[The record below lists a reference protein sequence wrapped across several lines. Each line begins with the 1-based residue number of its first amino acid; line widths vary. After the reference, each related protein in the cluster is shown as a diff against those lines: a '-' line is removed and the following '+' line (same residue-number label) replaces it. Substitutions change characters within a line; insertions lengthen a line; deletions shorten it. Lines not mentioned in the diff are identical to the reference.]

1 MAKFTKWLL
10 DHKVAVVCVVV
21 LLMALSVVGTI
32 MTDKESDVLSYL
44 DPESDTS
51 IGKQMLSSQYGIV
64 GDTTIGISY
73 LPPEDIQR
81 IVTFVDGTY
90 ADGAYDEW
98 DEATDGPV
106 PSQNKAFDVE
116 VDGKALLAR
125 NVVWIGSFD
134 DLGELQSI
142 MSDPIISNLIGNATG
157 VNKDDLQNS
166 LIALDEKLN
175 DKFVKETTIGEDTY
189 QTHILNIYFTQSGSD
204 DHVIEALDALEE
216 EIRRILQQRIDDG
229 TITAIDDPAQGY
241 FFSGMAQNARILVDS
256 SLNDMPKFVIAAVVV
271 VFIIL
276 LLSSHSYLEP
286 LIFLATLGIS
296 ILLNMGTNVI
306 AGNPIGTISTITSSC
321 ATILQLAVAMDYSIF
336 LSHSFQ
342 EELRTLK
349 NPKIAMMHAM
359 PKTLKSILASA
370 LTTVGGFVA
379 LFFMNYG
386 IGYDLGFVLA
396 KGVIL
401 SLLAVIFIQPILLIW
416 TKKLIDKTHH
426 EWIITPRL
434 NFVGRTITNKWVSV
448 IVIVLCVAIAVP
460 SAYFQGLVPLNYI
473 TFTNETPDEEKG
485 LAQKEVEGTN
495 NQLILVIPYQYDG
508 YGNIDLSLH
517 YDFIE
522 KIEQIGNGD
531 AAAPSGGF
539 VEGSYVREDANKFN
553 PVSDVF
559 TLASLFDS
567 NIMKVVTNPQIISL
581 VSGSGIDLEAQLTS
595 QLLSSFI
602 SDIYNDSDDAQHYM
616 LYTINL
622 EGDPEDI
629 ESYNTMLRIRDIA
642 NEMFGTDAAG
652 KHVYVTGLAQGAY
665 DLFTVTPEDFT
676 LVNILSAVIVFLV
689 LLLTFRRP
697 IMSVVL
703 LLVIEAGIF
712 ANLTLAYLIGDK
724 INFMAYLIV
733 SAIELGATVDYAI
746 LFSSKYFEEKENCTG
761 VVAVKNAVHRAAPSV
776 ITSASILI
784 FTCVAVTLLTTNP
797 IVGQITR
804 LIAIGTCFSLILVFT
819 LLPSILNIKERTARW
834 YSIKKGKGDPDE
846 GKDNVPIYEKK
857 RLAKLEAKKLAMA
870 TVGEEGVSTI
880 PDDAVD
886 GVKGSD
892 ILIDRDAPADEDKPQ
907 SGSPVSDA
915 DPTDEAMTTIEDD
928 KK

>member
-1 MAKFTKWLL
+1 MASFTKWLL
-10 DHKVAVVCVVV
+10 DHKVAVICVLV

-32 MTDKESDVLSYL
+32 LTDKESDVLSYL

-51 IGKQMLSSQYGIV
+51 IGKQMLNEQYGIV

-73 LPPEDIQR
+73 LSREDIQR
-81 IVTFVDGTY
+81 IVTFVDGT
-90 ADGAYDEW
+90 APDGAYDGLPS
-98 DEATDGPV
+98 TQV
-106 PSQNKAFDVE
+106 PTQAPEFMVQIEDRTI
-116 VDGKALLAR
+116 LAR

-134 DLGELQSI
+134 DLQEDG
-142 MSDPIISNLIGNATG
+142 
-157 VNKDDLQNS
+157 DLQTLLSMGYINS
-166 LIALDEKLN
+166 DIQADLDDMRAKFQE
-175 DKFVKETTIGEDTY
+175 KFVKETDGETTY
-189 QTHILNIYFTQSGSD
+189 ILNIYFSQSGSNNA
-204 DHVIEALDALEE
+204 VINALDALEA
-216 EIRRILQQRIDDG
+216 EIQRILTERIEDG
-229 TITAIDDPAQGY
+229 TITQIDDASQGY
-241 FFSGMAQNARILVDS
+241 YFSGMAQNARILVDS
-256 SLNDMPKFVIAAVVV
+256 SLNDMPKFVIAAVLV
-271 VFIIL
+271 VFVIL

-286 LIFLATLGIS
+286 FIFLATLGIS

-321 ATILQLAVAMDYSIF
+321 AVILQLAVAMDYSIF

-342 EELRTLK
+342 EELRSLK
-349 NPKIAMMHAM
+349 DPKIALMHAM

-401 SLLAVIFIQPILLIW
+401 SLLAVIFIQPILLIL

-426 EWIITPRL
+426 NWIVTPRL
-434 NFVGRTITNKWVSV
+434 NFVGKTITNKWVSV
-448 IVIVLCVAIAVP
+448 IVIVLCVAIAIP

-473 TFTNETPDEEKG
+473 TFTNETPEEEKC
-485 LAQKEVEGTN
+485 LAQREVEGTN

-508 YGNIDLSLH
+508 YGHIDLTKH
-517 YDFIE
+517 YEFID
-522 KIEQIGNGD
+522 KIQQIGVTD
-531 AAAPSGGF
+531 ETAPSTDF
-539 VEGSYVREDANKFN
+539 VEGTYVREDGNKYN

-559 TLASLFDS
+559 TLASIVGQNLLDLLQDEEFNSTADGILPFLGSDSTLKEQLNGQLF
-567 NIMKVVTNPQIISL
+567 
-581 VSGSGIDLEAQLTS
+581 G
-595 QLLSSFI
+595 SFI
-602 SDIYNDSDDAQHYM
+602 SNVDDESEGSVHYM

-629 ESYNTMLRIRDIA
+629 ESYNTMHRIRDIA

-652 KHVYVTGLAQGAY
+652 NHVYVTGLAQGAY
-665 DLFTVTPEDFT
+665 DLFTVTPDDFT

-746 LFSSKYFEEKENCTG
+746 LFSSKYFEEKETCTG
-761 VVAVKNAVHRAAPSV
+761 VVAVKNAVHRSAPSV

-819 LLPSILNIKERTARW
+819 LLPSILNIKERVSRW

-857 RLAKLEAKKLAMA
+857 RQAKLGAKKLAMA
-870 TVGEEGVSTI
+870 SVGADGDSVMI
-880 PDDAVD
+880 DADAGD
-886 GVKGSD
+886 GVKASEM
-892 ILIDRDAPADEDKPQ
+892 LIDRGNAEDAEVKTDAADETQQP
-907 SGSPVSDA
+907 SD
-915 DPTDEAMTTIEDD
+915 DEQKSSENEAMTTKDD
-928 KK
+928 D

>member
-1 MAKFTKWLL
+1 MASFTKWLL
-10 DHKVAVVCVVV
+10 DHKVAVICVLV

-32 MTDKESDVLSYL
+32 LTDKESDVLSYL

-51 IGKQMLSSQYGIV
+51 IGKQMLNEQYGIV

-73 LPPEDIQR
+73 LSREDIQR
-81 IVTFVDGTY
+81 IVTFVDGT
-90 ADGAYDEW
+90 ASDGAYVGW
-98 DEATDGPV
+98 DPKDV
-106 PSQNKAFDVE
+106 PKQSSAFKRTIED
-116 VDGKALLAR
+116 KPLLSR

-134 DLGELQSI
+134 DLDALQFGFDTFYDFNSSSI
-142 MSDPIISNLIGNATG
+142 PVAKPDLDMSLET
-157 VNKDDLQNS
+157 LQQR
-166 LIALDEKLN
+166 LQ
-175 DKFVKETTIGEDTY
+175 DKFVKETDGETTY
-189 QTHILNIYFTQSGSD
+189 ILNIYFSQSGSNNA
-204 DHVIEALDALEE
+204 VINALDALEK
-216 EIRRILQQRIDDG
+216 EIQRILNERIEDG
-229 TITAIDDPAQGY
+229 TITQIDDASQGY
-241 FFSGMAQNARILVDS
+241 YFSGMAQNARILVDS
-256 SLNDMPKFVIAAVVV
+256 SLNDMPKFVIAAVLV
-271 VFIIL
+271 VFVIL

-286 LIFLATLGIS
+286 FIFLATLGIS

-321 ATILQLAVAMDYSIF
+321 AVILQLAVAMDYSIF

-349 NPKIAMMHAM
+349 DPKIALMHAM

-401 SLLAVIFIQPILLIW
+401 SLLAVIFIQPILLIL

-426 EWIITPRL
+426 NWIVTPRL
-434 NFVGRTITNKWVSV
+434 NFVGKTITNKWVSV

-473 TFTNETPDEEKG
+473 TFTNETPEEEKS
-485 LAQKEVEGTN
+485 LAQREVEGTN

-508 YGNIDLSLH
+508 YGNIDLSKH
-517 YDFIE
+517 YEFID
-522 KIEQIGNGD
+522 KIQQVGVTDET
-531 AAAPSGGF
+531 APSTDF
-539 VEGSYVREDANKFN
+539 VEGDYVREDGNKFN

-567 NIMKVVTNPQIISL
+567 NLMTAVQNQNFL
-581 VSGSGIDLEAQLTS
+581 DFAGILMDVEAQLKA
-595 QLLSSFI
+595 QLFGSFI
-602 SDIYNDSDDAQHYM
+602 SNVDDETEGSVHYM

-642 NEMFGTDAAG
+642 NEMFDTDTAG
-652 KHVYVTGLAQGAY
+652 KHVYITGLAQGAY
-665 DLFTVTPEDFT
+665 DLFTVTPDDFT
-676 LVNILSAVIVFLV
+676 LVNVLSAVIVFLV

-761 VVAVKNAVHRAAPSV
+761 VVAVKNAVHRSAPSV

-819 LLPSILNIKERTARW
+819 LLPSILNIKERVSRW

-857 RLAKLEAKKLAMA
+857 RQAKLEAKKLAMA
-870 TVGEEGVSTI
+870 SVGADGDSVMI
-880 PDDAVD
+880 DAD
-886 GVKGSD
+886 GKGVKASD
-892 ILIDRDAPADEDKPQ
+892 VLIDKGDEPGPAETGDCFKADVKVADDK
-907 SGSPVSDA
+907 A
-915 DPTDEAMTTIEDD
+915 DGEVMTTSDDD

>member
-1 MAKFTKWLL
+1 MASFTKWLL
-10 DHKVAVVCVVV
+10 DHKVAVICVLV

-32 MTDKESDVLSYL
+32 LTDKESDVLSYL

-51 IGKQMLSSQYGIV
+51 IGKQMLNEQYGIV

-73 LPPEDIQR
+73 LSREDIQR
-81 IVTFVDGTY
+81 IVTFVDGT
-90 ADGAYDEW
+90 ASDGAYDGM
-98 DEATDGPV
+98 DENDIPTQ
-106 PSQNKAFDVE
+106 SSAFKRTIED
-116 VDGKALLAR
+116 KPLLSR

-134 DLGELQSI
+134 DLQEDG
-142 MSDPIISNLIGNATG
+142 
-157 VNKDDLQNS
+157 DLQLLLS
-166 LIALDEKLN
+166 FGGVIDVVQSDLDAMRAKFQ
-175 DKFVKETTIGEDTY
+175 DKFVKETDGETTY
-189 QTHILNIYFTQSGSD
+189 ILNIYFSQSGSNNA
-204 DHVIEALDALEE
+204 VIEALDALEK
-216 EIRRILQQRIDDG
+216 EIQRILNERIEDG
-229 TITAIDDPAQGY
+229 TITQIDDASQGY
-241 FFSGMAQNARILVDS
+241 YFSGMAQNARILVDS
-256 SLNDMPKFVIAAVVV
+256 SLNDMPKFVIAAVLV
-271 VFIIL
+271 VFVIL

-286 LIFLATLGIS
+286 FIFLATLGIS

-321 ATILQLAVAMDYSIF
+321 AVILQLAVAMDYSIF

-349 NPKIAMMHAM
+349 DPKIALMHAM

-401 SLLAVIFIQPILLIW
+401 SLLAVIFIQPILLIL

-426 EWIITPRL
+426 NWIVTPRL
-434 NFVGRTITNKWVSV
+434 NFVGKTITNKWVSV

-473 TFTNETPDEEKG
+473 TFTNETPEEEKS
-485 LAQKEVEGTN
+485 LAQREVEGTN

-508 YGNIDLSLH
+508 YGNIDLSKH
-517 YDFIE
+517 YEFID
-522 KIEQIGNGD
+522 KIQQVGVTDET
-531 AAAPSGGF
+531 APSADF
-539 VEGSYVREDANKFN
+539 VEGDYVREDGNKFN

-559 TLASLFDS
+559 TLASIVGPDLLDTLQDSGLNALADSWFKLNQNDTTLKEQLNGQLF
-567 NIMKVVTNPQIISL
+567 
-581 VSGSGIDLEAQLTS
+581 G
-595 QLLSSFI
+595 SFI
-602 SDIYNDSDDAQHYM
+602 SNVNDETEGSVHYM

-642 NEMFGTDAAG
+642 NEMFDTDTAG
-652 KHVYVTGLAQGAY
+652 KHVYITGLAQGAY
-665 DLFTVTPEDFT
+665 DLFTVTPDDFT

-761 VVAVKNAVHRAAPSV
+761 VVAVKNAVHRSAPSV

-819 LLPSILNIKERTARW
+819 LLPSILNLKERVSRW

-857 RLAKLEAKKLAMA
+857 RQAKLEAKKLAMA
-870 TVGEEGVSTI
+870 SVGADGDSVMI
-880 PDDAVD
+880 DADAGD
-886 GVKGSD
+886 GVKASD
-892 ILIDRDAPADEDKPQ
+892 VLIDRGDEPKPAETGD
-907 SGSPVSDA
+907 GGDA
-915 DPTDEAMTTIEDD
+915 DDKAADDKVDDEVMTTSDDD

>member
-1 MAKFTKWLL
+1 MASFTKWLL
-10 DHKVAVVCVVV
+10 DHKVAVICVLV

-32 MTDKESDVLSYL
+32 LTDKESDVLSYL

-51 IGKQMLSSQYGIV
+51 IGKQMLNEQYGIV

-73 LPPEDIQR
+73 LSREDIQR
-81 IVTFVDGTY
+81 IVTFVDGT
-90 ADGAYDEW
+90 ASDNAYVGW
-98 DEATDGPV
+98 DPKDV
-106 PSQNKAFDVE
+106 PKQSSAFKRTIED
-116 VDGKALLAR
+116 KPLLSR

-134 DLGELQSI
+134 DLDALQGGFDTFYFIYGSSSI
-142 MSDPIISNLIGNATG
+142 PVAQPDLNMSLET
-157 VNKDDLQNS
+157 LQQR
-166 LIALDEKLN
+166 LQ
-175 DKFVKETTIGEDTY
+175 DKFVKETDGETTY
-189 QTHILNIYFTQSGSD
+189 ILNIYFSQSGSNNA
-204 DHVIEALDALEE
+204 VIEALDALEK
-216 EIRRILQQRIDDG
+216 EIQRILNERIEDG
-229 TITAIDDPAQGY
+229 TITQIDDASQGY
-241 FFSGMAQNARILVDS
+241 YFSGMAQNARILVDS
-256 SLNDMPKFVIAAVVV
+256 SLNDMPKFVIAAVLV
-271 VFIIL
+271 VFVIL

-286 LIFLATLGIS
+286 FIFLATLGIS

-321 ATILQLAVAMDYSIF
+321 AVILQLAVAMDYSIF

-349 NPKIAMMHAM
+349 DPKIALMHAM

-401 SLLAVIFIQPILLIW
+401 SLLAVIFIQPILLIL

-426 EWIITPRL
+426 NWIVTPRL
-434 NFVGRTITNKWVSV
+434 NFVGKTITNKWVSV

-473 TFTNETPDEEKG
+473 TFTNETPEEEKS
-485 LAQKEVEGTN
+485 LAQREVEGTN

-508 YGNIDLSLH
+508 YGNIDLSKH
-517 YDFIE
+517 YEFID
-522 KIEQIGNGD
+522 KIQQVGVTDET
-531 AAAPSGGF
+531 APSNDF
-539 VEGSYVREDANKFN
+539 VEGDYVREDGNKFN

-567 NIMKVVTNPQIISL
+567 NLMTAVQNQKFLDFAGALMDV
-581 VSGSGIDLEAQLTS
+581 EAQLKA
-595 QLLSSFI
+595 QLFGSFI
-602 SDIYNDSDDAQHYM
+602 SNVDDETEGSVHYM

-642 NEMFGTDAAG
+642 NEMFDTDAAG

-665 DLFTVTPEDFT
+665 DLFTVTPDDFT

-761 VVAVKNAVHRAAPSV
+761 VVAVKNAVHRSAPSV

-819 LLPSILNIKERTARW
+819 LLPSILNIKERVSRW

-857 RLAKLEAKKLAMA
+857 RQAKLEAKKLAMA
-870 TVGEEGVSTI
+870 SVGADGDSVMI
-880 PDDAVD
+880 DADAGD
-886 GVKGSD
+886 GVKASD
-892 ILIDRDAPADEDKPQ
+892 VLIDRGDEPKPAETGD
-907 SGSPVSDA
+907 GGDA
-915 DPTDEAMTTIEDD
+915 DAKAADDKADDEVMTTSDDD

>member
-1 MAKFTKWLL
+1 MASFTKWLL
-10 DHKVAVVCVVV
+10 DHKVAVICVLV

-32 MTDKESDVLSYL
+32 LTDKESDVLSYL

-51 IGKQMLSSQYGIV
+51 IGKQMLNEQYGIV

-73 LPPEDIQR
+73 LSREDIQR
-81 IVTFVDGTY
+81 IVTFVDGT
-90 ADGAYDEW
+90 ASDGAYDGM
-98 DEATDGPV
+98 DENDIPTQ
-106 PSQNKAFDVE
+106 SRAFSKTVE
-116 VDGKALLAR
+116 GKPLLSR

-134 DLGELQSI
+134 DLQEDG
-142 MSDPIISNLIGNATG
+142 
-157 VNKDDLQNS
+157 DLQ
-166 LIALDEKLN
+166 LLLGIGGVLDVVQSDLDAMRAKFQ
-175 DKFVKETTIGEDTY
+175 DKFVKETNGETTY
-189 QTHILNIYFTQSGSD
+189 ILNIYFSQSGSNNA
-204 DHVIEALDALEE
+204 VIEALDALEK
-216 EIRRILQQRIDDG
+216 EIQRILNERIEDG
-229 TITAIDDPAQGY
+229 TITQIDDASQGY
-241 FFSGMAQNARILVDS
+241 YFSGMAQNARILVDS
-256 SLNDMPKFVIAAVVV
+256 SLNDMPKFVIAAVLV
-271 VFIIL
+271 VFVIL

-286 LIFLATLGIS
+286 FIFLATLGIS

-321 ATILQLAVAMDYSIF
+321 AVILQLAVAMDYSIF

-349 NPKIAMMHAM
+349 DPKIALMHAM

-401 SLLAVIFIQPILLIW
+401 SLLAVIFIQPILLIL

-426 EWIITPRL
+426 NWIVTPRL
-434 NFVGRTITNKWVSV
+434 NFVGKTITNKWVSV

-473 TFTNETPDEEKG
+473 TFTNETPEEEKS
-485 LAQKEVEGTN
+485 LAQREVEGTN

-508 YGNIDLSLH
+508 YGNIDLSKH
-517 YDFIE
+517 YEFID
-522 KIEQIGNGD
+522 KIQQVGVTDET
-531 AAAPSGGF
+531 APSTDF
-539 VEGSYVREDANKFN
+539 VEGDYVREDGNKFN

-559 TLASLFDS
+559 TLASIVGPDLLDALQDSELNALADSWFKFNHNDTTLKEQLNGQLF
-567 NIMKVVTNPQIISL
+567 
-581 VSGSGIDLEAQLTS
+581 G
-595 QLLSSFI
+595 SFI
-602 SDIYNDSDDAQHYM
+602 SNVDDETEGSVHYM

-642 NEMFGTDAAG
+642 SGMFDTDAAG

-665 DLFTVTPEDFT
+665 DLFTVTPDDFT

-761 VVAVKNAVHRAAPSV
+761 VVAVKNAVHRSAPSV

-819 LLPSILNIKERTARW
+819 LLPSILNIKERVSRW

-857 RLAKLEAKKLAMA
+857 RQAKLEAKKLAMA
-870 TVGEEGVSTI
+870 SVGADGDSVMI
-880 PDDAVD
+880 DADAGD
-886 GVKGSD
+886 GVKASD
-892 ILIDRDAPADEDKPQ
+892 VLIDRGDEPKPAETGD
-907 SGSPVSDA
+907 GGDA
-915 DPTDEAMTTIEDD
+915 DDKAADDKADDEVMTTSDDD

>member
-1 MAKFTKWLL
+1 MASFTKWLL
-10 DHKVAVVCVVV
+10 DHKVAVICVLV

-32 MTDKESDVLSYL
+32 LTDKESDVLSYL

-51 IGKQMLSSQYGIV
+51 IGKQMLNEQYGIV

-73 LPPEDIQR
+73 LSREDIQR
-81 IVTFVDGTY
+81 IVTFVDGT
-90 ADGAYDEW
+90 ASDGAYDGM
-98 DEATDGPV
+98 DENDIPTQ
-106 PSQNKAFDVE
+106 SRAFSKIVE
-116 VDGKALLAR
+116 GKPLLSR

-134 DLGELQSI
+134 DLQEDG
-142 MSDPIISNLIGNATG
+142 
-157 VNKDDLQNS
+157 DLQ
-166 LIALDEKLN
+166 LLLGIGGVLDVVQSDLDAMRAKFQ
-175 DKFVKETTIGEDTY
+175 DKFVKETDGETTY
-189 QTHILNIYFTQSGSD
+189 ILNIYFSQSGSNNA
-204 DHVIEALDALEE
+204 VIEALDALEK
-216 EIRRILQQRIDDG
+216 EIQRILNERIEDG
-229 TITAIDDPAQGY
+229 TITQIDDASQGY
-241 FFSGMAQNARILVDS
+241 YFSGMAQNARILVDS
-256 SLNDMPKFVIAAVVV
+256 SLNDMPKFVIAAVLV
-271 VFIIL
+271 VFVIL

-286 LIFLATLGIS
+286 FIFLATLGIS

-321 ATILQLAVAMDYSIF
+321 AVILQLAVAMDYSIF

-349 NPKIAMMHAM
+349 DPKIALMHAM

-401 SLLAVIFIQPILLIW
+401 SLLAVIFIQPILLVL

-426 EWIITPRL
+426 NWIVTPRL
-434 NFVGRTITNKWVSV
+434 NFVGKTITNKWVSV

-473 TFTNETPDEEKG
+473 TFTNETPEEEKS
-485 LAQKEVEGTN
+485 LAQREVEGTN

-508 YGNIDLSLH
+508 YGNIDLSKH
-517 YDFIE
+517 YEFID
-522 KIEQIGNGD
+522 KIQQVGVTDET
-531 AAAPSGGF
+531 APSTDF
-539 VEGSYVREDANKFN
+539 VEGDYVREDGNKFN

-559 TLASLFDS
+559 TLASIVGPDLLDALQDSGLNDLADSWFQFNHNDTTLKEQLNGQLF
-567 NIMKVVTNPQIISL
+567 
-581 VSGSGIDLEAQLTS
+581 G
-595 QLLSSFI
+595 SFI
-602 SDIYNDSDDAQHYM
+602 SNVDDETEGSVHYM

-642 NEMFGTDAAG
+642 NEMFDVDAAG

-665 DLFTVTPEDFT
+665 DLFTVTPDDFT

-761 VVAVKNAVHRAAPSV
+761 VVAVKNAVHRSAPSV

-819 LLPSILNIKERTARW
+819 LLPSILNIKERVSRW

-857 RLAKLEAKKLAMA
+857 RQAKLEAKKLAMA
-870 TVGEEGVSTI
+870 SVGADGDSVMI
-880 PDDAVD
+880 DADAGD
-886 GVKGSD
+886 GVKASD
-892 ILIDRDAPADEDKPQ
+892 VLIDRGDEPKPAETGD
-907 SGSPVSDA
+907 GGDA
-915 DPTDEAMTTIEDD
+915 DDKAADDKADDEVMTTSDDD

>member
-1 MAKFTKWLL
+1 MASFTKWLL
-10 DHKVAVVCVVV
+10 DHKVAVICVLV

-32 MTDKESDVLSYL
+32 LTDKESDVLSYL

-51 IGKQMLSSQYGIV
+51 IGKQMLNEQYGIV

-73 LPPEDIQR
+73 LSREDIQR
-81 IVTFVDGTY
+81 IVTFVDGT
-90 ADGAYDEW
+90 ASDGAYVGW
-98 DEATDGPV
+98 DPKDV
-106 PSQNKAFDVE
+106 PKQSSAFSKMIE
-116 VDGKALLAR
+116 GKPLLSR

-134 DLGELQSI
+134 DLDALQGGFDTFYFFDSTSI
-142 MSDPIISNLIGNATG
+142 PVAKPDLDMSLET
-157 VNKDDLQNS
+157 LQQR
-166 LIALDEKLN
+166 LQ
-175 DKFVKETTIGEDTY
+175 DKFVKETDGETTY
-189 QTHILNIYFTQSGSD
+189 ILNIYFSQSGSNNA
-204 DHVIEALDALEE
+204 VINALDALEK
-216 EIRRILQQRIDDG
+216 EIQRILNERIEDG
-229 TITAIDDPAQGY
+229 TITQIDDASQGY
-241 FFSGMAQNARILVDS
+241 YFSGMAQNARILVDS
-256 SLNDMPKFVIAAVVV
+256 SLNDMPKFVIAAVLV
-271 VFIIL
+271 VFVIL

-286 LIFLATLGIS
+286 FIFLATLGIS

-321 ATILQLAVAMDYSIF
+321 AVILQLAVAMDYSIF

-349 NPKIAMMHAM
+349 DPKIALMHAM

-401 SLLAVIFIQPILLIW
+401 SLLAVIFIQPILLIL

-426 EWIITPRL
+426 NWIVTPRL
-434 NFVGRTITNKWVSV
+434 NFVGKTITNKWVSV

-473 TFTNETPDEEKG
+473 TFTNETPEEEKS
-485 LAQKEVEGTN
+485 LAQREVEGTN

-508 YGNIDLSLH
+508 YGHIDLSKH
-517 YDFIE
+517 YEFID
-522 KIEQIGNGD
+522 KIQQVGVTDET
-531 AAAPSGGF
+531 APSTDF
-539 VEGSYVREDANKFN
+539 VEGDYVREDGNKFN

-567 NIMKVVTNPQIISL
+567 NLMTAVQNQKFLDFAGALMDV
-581 VSGSGIDLEAQLTS
+581 EAQLKA
-595 QLLSSFI
+595 QLFGSFI
-602 SDIYNDSDDAQHYM
+602 SNVNDETEGSVHYM

-642 NEMFGTDAAG
+642 SGMFDTDAAG

-665 DLFTVTPEDFT
+665 DLFTVTPDDFT

-761 VVAVKNAVHRAAPSV
+761 VVAVKNAVHRSAPSV

-819 LLPSILNIKERTARW
+819 LLPSILNIKERVARW

-857 RLAKLEAKKLAMA
+857 RQAKLEAKKLAMA
-870 TVGEEGVSTI
+870 SVGADGDSVMI
-880 PDDAVD
+880 DADAGD
-886 GVKGSD
+886 GVKASD
-892 ILIDRDAPADEDKPQ
+892 VLIDRGDEPKPAETGDSGNADDKAADDKADDE
-907 SGSPVSDA
+907 V
-915 DPTDEAMTTIEDD
+915 MTTSDDD

>member
-1 MAKFTKWLL
+1 MASFTKWLL
-10 DHKVAVVCVVV
+10 DHKVAVICVLV

-32 MTDKESDVLSYL
+32 LTDKESDVLSYL

-51 IGKQMLSSQYGIV
+51 IGKQMLNEQYGIV

-73 LPPEDIQR
+73 LSREDIQR
-81 IVTFVDGTY
+81 IVTFVDGT
-90 ADGAYDEW
+90 ASDGAYDGM
-98 DEATDGPV
+98 DENDIPTQ
-106 PSQNKAFDVE
+106 SRAFSKTVE
-116 VDGKALLAR
+116 GKPLLSR

-134 DLGELQSI
+134 DLQEDG
-142 MSDPIISNLIGNATG
+142 
-157 VNKDDLQNS
+157 DLQT
-166 LIALDEKLN
+166 LLGIGGVLDVVQSDLDAMRAKFQ
-175 DKFVKETTIGEDTY
+175 DKFVKETDGETTY
-189 QTHILNIYFTQSGSD
+189 ILNIYFSQSGSNNA
-204 DHVIEALDALEE
+204 VIEALDALEK
-216 EIRRILQQRIDDG
+216 EIQRILNERIEDG
-229 TITAIDDPAQGY
+229 TITQIDDASQGY
-241 FFSGMAQNARILVDS
+241 YFSGMAQNARILVDS
-256 SLNDMPKFVIAAVVV
+256 SLNDMPKFVIAAVLV
-271 VFIIL
+271 VFVIL

-286 LIFLATLGIS
+286 FIFLATLGIS

-321 ATILQLAVAMDYSIF
+321 AVILQLAVAMDYSIF

-349 NPKIAMMHAM
+349 DPKIALMHAM

-401 SLLAVIFIQPILLIW
+401 SLLAVIFIQPILLIL

-426 EWIITPRL
+426 NWIVTPRL
-434 NFVGRTITNKWVSV
+434 NFVGKTITNKWVSV

-473 TFTNETPDEEKG
+473 TFTNETPEEEKS
-485 LAQKEVEGTN
+485 LAQREVEGTN

-508 YGNIDLSLH
+508 YGNIDLSKH
-517 YDFIE
+517 YEFID
-522 KIEQIGNGD
+522 KIQQVGVTDET
-531 AAAPSGGF
+531 APSTDF
-539 VEGSYVREDANKFN
+539 VEGGYVREDGNKFN

-559 TLASLFDS
+559 TLASIVGPDLLDALQDSRLNAAADAWFQFNKNDTTLKEQLNGQLF
-567 NIMKVVTNPQIISL
+567 
-581 VSGSGIDLEAQLTS
+581 G
-595 QLLSSFI
+595 SFI
-602 SDIYNDSDDAQHYM
+602 SNVNDETEGSVHYM

-642 NEMFGTDAAG
+642 NEMFDVDASG
-652 KHVYVTGLAQGAY
+652 NRVYVTGLAQGAY
-665 DLFTVTPEDFT
+665 DLFTVTPDDFT

-761 VVAVKNAVHRAAPSV
+761 VVAVKNAVHRSAPSV

-819 LLPSILNIKERTARW
+819 LLPSILNIKERVSRW

-857 RLAKLEAKKLAMA
+857 RQAKLEAKKLAMA
-870 TVGEEGVSTI
+870 SVGADGDSVMI
-880 PDDAVD
+880 DADAGD
-886 GVKGSD
+886 GVKASD
-892 ILIDRDAPADEDKPQ
+892 VLIDRGDEPKPAETGD
-907 SGSPVSDA
+907 GGDA
-915 DPTDEAMTTIEDD
+915 DDKTADDKADDEVMTTSDDD

>member
-1 MAKFTKWLL
+1 MASFTKWLL
-10 DHKVAVVCVVV
+10 DHKVAVICVLV

-32 MTDKESDVLSYL
+32 LTDKESDVLSYL

-51 IGKQMLSSQYGIV
+51 IGKQMLNEQYGIV

-73 LPPEDIQR
+73 LSREDIQR
-81 IVTFVDGTY
+81 IVTFVDGT
-90 ADGAYDEW
+90 ASDGAYDGM
-98 DEATDGPV
+98 DENDIPTQ
-106 PSQNKAFDVE
+106 SSAFKRTIED
-116 VDGKALLAR
+116 KPLLSR

-134 DLGELQSI
+134 DLQEDG
-142 MSDPIISNLIGNATG
+142 
-157 VNKDDLQNS
+157 DLQ
-166 LIALDEKLN
+166 LLLGIGGVLDVVQPDLDAMRAKFQ
-175 DKFVKETTIGEDTY
+175 DKFVKETDGETTY
-189 QTHILNIYFTQSGSD
+189 ILNIYFSQSGSNNA
-204 DHVIEALDALEE
+204 VIEALDALEK
-216 EIRRILQQRIDDG
+216 EIQRILNERIEDG
-229 TITAIDDPAQGY
+229 TITQIDDASQGY
-241 FFSGMAQNARILVDS
+241 YFSGMAQNARILVDS
-256 SLNDMPKFVIAAVVV
+256 SLNDMPKFVIAAVLV
-271 VFIIL
+271 VFVIL

-286 LIFLATLGIS
+286 FIFLATLGIS

-321 ATILQLAVAMDYSIF
+321 AVILQLAVAMDYSIF

-349 NPKIAMMHAM
+349 DPKIALMHAM

-401 SLLAVIFIQPILLIW
+401 SLLAVIFIQPILLIL

-426 EWIITPRL
+426 NWIITPRL
-434 NFVGRTITNKWVSV
+434 NFVGKTITNKWVSV

-473 TFTNETPDEEKG
+473 TFTNETPEEEKS
-485 LAQKEVEGTN
+485 LAQREVEGTN

-508 YGNIDLSLH
+508 YGNIDLSKH
-517 YDFIE
+517 YEFID
-522 KIEQIGNGD
+522 KIQQVGVTDET
-531 AAAPSGGF
+531 APSTDF
-539 VEGSYVREDANKFN
+539 VEGNYVREDGNKFN

-559 TLASLFDS
+559 TLASIVGQNLLDLLQDEEFNSTADGLLPVLGSDSTLKEQLNGQLF
-567 NIMKVVTNPQIISL
+567 
-581 VSGSGIDLEAQLTS
+581 G
-595 QLLSSFI
+595 SFI
-602 SDIYNDSDDAQHYM
+602 SNVDDESEGSVHYM

-642 NEMFGTDAAG
+642 NEMFDTDAAG
-652 KHVYVTGLAQGAY
+652 NHVYVTGLAQGAY
-665 DLFTVTPEDFT
+665 DLFTVTPDDFT

-761 VVAVKNAVHRAAPSV
+761 VVAVKNAVHRSAPSV

-819 LLPSILNIKERTARW
+819 LLPSILNIKERVSRW

-857 RLAKLEAKKLAMA
+857 RQAKLEAKKLAMA
-870 TVGEEGVSTI
+870 SVGADGDSVMI
-880 PDDAVD
+880 DADAGD
-886 GVKGSD
+886 GVKASEM
-892 ILIDRDAPADEDKPQ
+892 LIDRSDGESADIKTDAADEAQQP
-907 SGSPVSDA
+907 SD
-915 DPTDEAMTTIEDD
+915 DEHKSSDNEAMTTKDD
-928 KK
+928 D

>member
-1 MAKFTKWLL
+1 MASFTKWLL
-10 DHKVAVVCVVV
+10 DHKVAVICVLV

-32 MTDKESDVLSYL
+32 LTDKESDVLSYL

-51 IGKQMLSSQYGIV
+51 IGKQMLNEQYGIV

-73 LPPEDIQR
+73 LSREDIQR
-81 IVTFVDGTY
+81 IVTFVDGT
-90 ADGAYDEW
+90 ASDGAYDGM
-98 DEATDGPV
+98 DENDIPTQ
-106 PSQNKAFDVE
+106 SRAFSKTVE
-116 VDGKALLAR
+116 GKPLLSR

-134 DLGELQSI
+134 DLQEDG
-142 MSDPIISNLIGNATG
+142 
-157 VNKDDLQNS
+157 DLQMLLS
-166 LIALDEKLN
+166 LGGVLDVVQSDLDAMRAKFQ
-175 DKFVKETTIGEDTY
+175 DKFVKETDGETTY
-189 QTHILNIYFTQSGSD
+189 ILNIYFSQSGSNNA
-204 DHVIEALDALEE
+204 VIEALDALEK
-216 EIRRILQQRIDDG
+216 EIQRILNERIEDG
-229 TITAIDDPAQGY
+229 TITQIDDASQGY
-241 FFSGMAQNARILVDS
+241 YFSGMAQNARILVDS
-256 SLNDMPKFVIAAVVV
+256 SLNDMPKFVIAAVLV
-271 VFIIL
+271 VFVIL

-286 LIFLATLGIS
+286 FIFLATLGIS

-321 ATILQLAVAMDYSIF
+321 AVILQLAVAMDYSIF

-349 NPKIAMMHAM
+349 DPKIALMHAM

-401 SLLAVIFIQPILLIW
+401 SLLAVIFIQPILLIL

-426 EWIITPRL
+426 NWIVTPRL
-434 NFVGRTITNKWVSV
+434 NFVGKTITNKWVSV

-473 TFTNETPDEEKG
+473 TFTNETPEEEKS
-485 LAQKEVEGTN
+485 LAQREVEGTN

-508 YGNIDLSLH
+508 YGNIDLSKH
-517 YDFIE
+517 YEFID
-522 KIEQIGNGD
+522 KIQQVGVTDET
-531 AAAPSGGF
+531 APSTDF
-539 VEGSYVREDANKFN
+539 VEGDYVRKDGNKFN

-559 TLASLFDS
+559 TLASIVGPDLLDALQDSELNALADSWFKLNQNDTTLKEQLNGQLF
-567 NIMKVVTNPQIISL
+567 
-581 VSGSGIDLEAQLTS
+581 G
-595 QLLSSFI
+595 SFI
-602 SDIYNDSDDAQHYM
+602 SNVDDETEGSVHYM

-642 NEMFGTDAAG
+642 NEMFDTDTAG
-652 KHVYVTGLAQGAY
+652 KHVYITGLAQGAY
-665 DLFTVTPEDFT
+665 DLFTVTPDDFT

-746 LFSSKYFEEKENCTG
+746 LFSSKYFEEKETCTG
-761 VVAVKNAVHRAAPSV
+761 VVAVKNAVHRSAPSV

-819 LLPSILNIKERTARW
+819 LLPSILNIKERVSRW

-857 RLAKLEAKKLAMA
+857 RQAKLEAKKLAMA
-870 TVGEEGVSTI
+870 SVGADGDSVMI
-880 PDDAVD
+880 DADAGD
-886 GVKGSD
+886 GVKASD
-892 ILIDRDAPADEDKPQ
+892 VLIDRGDEPKPAETGD
-907 SGSPVSDA
+907 GGDA
-915 DPTDEAMTTIEDD
+915 DDKAADDKADDEIMTTSDDD

>member
-1 MAKFTKWLL
+1 MASFTKWLL
-10 DHKVAVVCVVV
+10 DHKVAVICVLV

-32 MTDKESDVLSYL
+32 LTDKESDVLSYL

-51 IGKQMLSSQYGIV
+51 IGKQMLNEQYGIV

-73 LPPEDIQR
+73 LSREDIQR
-81 IVTFVDGTY
+81 IVTFVDGT
-90 ADGAYDEW
+90 APDGAYDGLPS
-98 DEATDGPV
+98 TQV
-106 PSQNKAFDVE
+106 PTQAPEFMVQIEDRTI
-116 VDGKALLAR
+116 LAR

-134 DLGELQSI
+134 DLQEDG
-142 MSDPIISNLIGNATG
+142 
-157 VNKDDLQNS
+157 DLQRLLSMGYINS
-166 LIALDEKLN
+166 DIQADLDDMRAKFQE
-175 DKFVKETTIGEDTY
+175 KFVKETDGETTY
-189 QTHILNIYFTQSGSD
+189 ILNIYFSQSGSNNA
-204 DHVIEALDALEE
+204 VINALDALEA
-216 EIRRILQQRIDDG
+216 EIQRILNERIEDG
-229 TITAIDDPAQGY
+229 TITQIDDASQGY
-241 FFSGMAQNARILVDS
+241 YFSGMAQNARILVDS
-256 SLNDMPKFVIAAVVV
+256 SLNDMPKFVIAAVLV
-271 VFIIL
+271 VFVIL

-286 LIFLATLGIS
+286 FIFLATLGIS

-321 ATILQLAVAMDYSIF
+321 AVILQLAVAMDYSIF

-349 NPKIAMMHAM
+349 DPKIALMHAM

-401 SLLAVIFIQPILLIW
+401 SLLAVIFIQPILLIL

-426 EWIITPRL
+426 NWIVTPRL
-434 NFVGRTITNKWVSV
+434 NFVGKTITNKWVSV
-448 IVIVLCVAIAVP
+448 IVIVLCVAIAIP

-473 TFTNETPDEEKG
+473 TFTNETPEEEKC
-485 LAQKEVEGTN
+485 LAQREVEGTN

-508 YGNIDLSLH
+508 YGHIDLTKH
-517 YDFIE
+517 YEFID
-522 KIEQIGNGD
+522 KIQQIGVTD
-531 AAAPSGGF
+531 ETAPSTDF
-539 VEGSYVREDANKFN
+539 VEGTYVREDGNKYN

-559 TLASLFDS
+559 TLASIVGQNLLDLLQDEAFNSTADGILPALGSDSTLKEQLNGQLF
-567 NIMKVVTNPQIISL
+567 
-581 VSGSGIDLEAQLTS
+581 G
-595 QLLSSFI
+595 SFI
-602 SDIYNDSDDAQHYM
+602 SNVDDESEGSVHYM

-629 ESYNTMLRIRDIA
+629 ESYNTMHRIRDIA
-642 NEMFGTDAAG
+642 SGMFGTDAAG
-652 KHVYVTGLAQGAY
+652 NHVYVTGLAQGAY
-665 DLFTVTPEDFT
+665 DLFTVTPDDFT

-761 VVAVKNAVHRAAPSV
+761 VVAVKNAVHRSAPSV

-819 LLPSILNIKERTARW
+819 LLPSILNIKERVARW

-857 RLAKLEAKKLAMA
+857 RQAKLKAKKLAMA
-870 TVGEEGVSTI
+870 SVGADGDSVMI
-880 PDDAVD
+880 DVDAGD
-886 GVKGSD
+886 GVKASEM
-892 ILIDRDAPADEDKPQ
+892 LIDRGDGESADIKTDAADEAQQP
-907 SGSPVSDA
+907 SD
-915 DPTDEAMTTIEDD
+915 DEHKSSDNEAMTTKDD
-928 KK
+928 D

>member
-1 MAKFTKWLL
+1 MASFTKWLL
-10 DHKVAVVCVVV
+10 DHKVAVICVLV

-32 MTDKESDVLSYL
+32 LTDKESDVLSYL

-51 IGKQMLSSQYGIV
+51 IGKQMLNEQYGIV

-73 LPPEDIQR
+73 LSREDIQR
-81 IVTFVDGTY
+81 IVTFVDGT
-90 ADGAYDEW
+90 ASDGAYDGM
-98 DEATDGPV
+98 DENDIPTQ
-106 PSQNKAFDVE
+106 SRAFSKIVE
-116 VDGKALLAR
+116 GKPLLSR

-134 DLGELQSI
+134 DLQEG
-142 MSDPIISNLIGNATG
+142 G
-157 VNKDDLQNS
+157 DLQT
-166 LIALDEKLN
+166 LLGIGGVLDVVQSDLDAMRAKFQ
-175 DKFVKETTIGEDTY
+175 DKFVKETDGETTY
-189 QTHILNIYFTQSGSD
+189 ILNIYFSQSGSNNA
-204 DHVIEALDALEE
+204 VIEALDALEK
-216 EIRRILQQRIDDG
+216 EIQRILNERIEDG
-229 TITAIDDPAQGY
+229 TITQIDDASQGY
-241 FFSGMAQNARILVDS
+241 YFSGMAQNARILVDS
-256 SLNDMPKFVIAAVVV
+256 SLNDMPKFVIAAVLV
-271 VFIIL
+271 VFVIL

-286 LIFLATLGIS
+286 FIFLATLGIS

-321 ATILQLAVAMDYSIF
+321 AVILQLAVAMDYSIF

-349 NPKIAMMHAM
+349 DPKIALMHAM

-401 SLLAVIFIQPILLIW
+401 SLLAVIFIQPILLIL

-426 EWIITPRL
+426 NWIVTPRL
-434 NFVGRTITNKWVSV
+434 NFVGKTITNKWVSV

-473 TFTNETPDEEKG
+473 TFTNETPEEEKS
-485 LAQKEVEGTN
+485 LAQREVEGTN

-508 YGNIDLSLH
+508 YGHIDLTRH
-517 YDFIE
+517 YEFID
-522 KIEQIGNGD
+522 KIQQVGVTDET
-531 AAAPSGGF
+531 APSTDF
-539 VEGSYVREDANKFN
+539 VEGDYVREDGNKFN

-559 TLASLFDS
+559 TLASIVGPDLLDALQDSGLNDLADSWFQFNHNDTTLKEQLNGQLF
-567 NIMKVVTNPQIISL
+567 
-581 VSGSGIDLEAQLTS
+581 G
-595 QLLSSFI
+595 SFI
-602 SDIYNDSDDAQHYM
+602 SNVDDETEGSVHYM

-642 NEMFGTDAAG
+642 NEMFDTDAAG
-652 KHVYVTGLAQGAY
+652 NHVYVTGLAQGAY
-665 DLFTVTPEDFT
+665 DLFTVTPDDFT

-746 LFSSKYFEEKENCTG
+746 LFSSKYFEEKETCTG
-761 VVAVKNAVHRAAPSV
+761 VVAVKNAVHRSAPSV

-819 LLPSILNIKERTARW
+819 LLPSILNIKERVSRW

-857 RLAKLEAKKLAMA
+857 RQAKLEAKKLAMA
-870 TVGEEGVSTI
+870 SVGADGDSVMI
-880 PDDAVD
+880 DADAGD
-886 GVKGSD
+886 GVKASD
-892 ILIDRDAPADEDKPQ
+892 VLIDRGDEPKPAETGD
-907 SGSPVSDA
+907 GGDA
-915 DPTDEAMTTIEDD
+915 DDKAADDKADDEVMTTSDDD

>member
-1 MAKFTKWLL
+1 MASFTKWLL
-10 DHKVAVVCVVV
+10 DHKVAVICVLV

-32 MTDKESDVLSYL
+32 LTDKESDVLSYL

-51 IGKQMLSSQYGIV
+51 IGKQMLNEQYGIV

-73 LPPEDIQR
+73 LSREDIQR
-81 IVTFVDGTY
+81 IVTFVDGT
-90 ADGAYDEW
+90 APDGAYDGLPS
-98 DEATDGPV
+98 TQV
-106 PSQNKAFDVE
+106 PTQAPEFMVQIEDRTI
-116 VDGKALLAR
+116 LAR

-134 DLGELQSI
+134 DLQEDG
-142 MSDPIISNLIGNATG
+142 
-157 VNKDDLQNS
+157 DLQLLLSMGYINS
-166 LIALDEKLN
+166 DIQADLDDMRAKFQE
-175 DKFVKETTIGEDTY
+175 KFVKETDGETTY
-189 QTHILNIYFTQSGSD
+189 ILNIYFSQSGSNNA
-204 DHVIEALDALEE
+204 VINALDALEA
-216 EIRRILQQRIDDG
+216 EIQRILNERIEDG
-229 TITAIDDPAQGY
+229 TITQIDDASQGY
-241 FFSGMAQNARILVDS
+241 YFSGMAQNARILVDS
-256 SLNDMPKFVIAAVVV
+256 SLNDMPKFVIAAVLV
-271 VFIIL
+271 VFVIL

-286 LIFLATLGIS
+286 FIFLATLGIS

-321 ATILQLAVAMDYSIF
+321 AVILQLAVAMDYSIF

-349 NPKIAMMHAM
+349 DPKIALMHAM

-401 SLLAVIFIQPILLIW
+401 SLLAVIFIQPILLIL

-426 EWIITPRL
+426 NWIVTPRL
-434 NFVGRTITNKWVSV
+434 NFVGKTITNKWVSV
-448 IVIVLCVAIAVP
+448 IVIVLCVAIAIP

-473 TFTNETPDEEKG
+473 TFTNETPEEEKS
-485 LAQKEVEGTN
+485 LAQREVEGTN

-508 YGNIDLSLH
+508 YGHIDLTKH
-517 YDFIE
+517 YEFID
-522 KIEQIGNGD
+522 KIQQIGVTD
-531 AAAPSGGF
+531 ETAPSTDF
-539 VEGSYVREDANKFN
+539 VEGTYVREDGNKYN

-559 TLASLFDS
+559 TLASIVGQNLLDLLQDEEFNSTADGILPVLGSDSTLKEQLNGQLF
-567 NIMKVVTNPQIISL
+567 
-581 VSGSGIDLEAQLTS
+581 G
-595 QLLSSFI
+595 SFI
-602 SDIYNDSDDAQHYM
+602 SNVDDESEGSVHYM

-629 ESYNTMLRIRDIA
+629 ESYNTMHRIRDIA
-642 NEMFGTDAAG
+642 NEMFGTDTAG
-652 KHVYVTGLAQGAY
+652 NHVYVTGLAQGAY
-665 DLFTVTPEDFT
+665 DLFTVTPDDFT

-761 VVAVKNAVHRAAPSV
+761 VVAVKNAVHRSAPSV

-819 LLPSILNIKERTARW
+819 LLPSILNIKERVSRW

-857 RLAKLEAKKLAMA
+857 RQAKLGAKKLAMA
-870 TVGEEGVSTI
+870 SVGADGDSVMI
-880 PDDAVD
+880 DADAGD
-886 GVKGSD
+886 GVKASEM
-892 ILIDRDAPADEDKPQ
+892 LIDRGDGESADIKTDAADEAQQP
-907 SGSPVSDA
+907 SDGEHKSS
-915 DPTDEAMTTIEDD
+915 DNEAMTTKDD
-928 KK
+928 D

>member
-1 MAKFTKWLL
+1 MASFTKWLL
-10 DHKVAVVCVVV
+10 DHKVAVICVLV

-32 MTDKESDVLSYL
+32 LTDKESDVLSYL

-51 IGKQMLSSQYGIV
+51 IGKQMLNEQYGIV

-73 LPPEDIQR
+73 LSREDIQR
-81 IVTFVDGTY
+81 IVTFVDGT
-90 ADGAYDEW
+90 APDGAYDGLPS
-98 DEATDGPV
+98 TQV
-106 PSQNKAFDVE
+106 PTQAPEFMVQIEDRTI
-116 VDGKALLAR
+116 LAR

-134 DLGELQSI
+134 DLQEDG
-142 MSDPIISNLIGNATG
+142 
-157 VNKDDLQNS
+157 DLQTLLSMGYINS
-166 LIALDEKLN
+166 DIQADLDDMRAKFQE
-175 DKFVKETTIGEDTY
+175 KFVKETDGETTY
-189 QTHILNIYFTQSGSD
+189 ILNIYFSQSGSNNA
-204 DHVIEALDALEE
+204 VIAALDALEA
-216 EIRRILQQRIDDG
+216 EIQRILNERIEDG
-229 TITAIDDPAQGY
+229 TITQIDDASQGY
-241 FFSGMAQNARILVDS
+241 YFSGMAQNARILVDS
-256 SLNDMPKFVIAAVVV
+256 SLNDMPKFVIAAVLV
-271 VFIIL
+271 VFVIL

-286 LIFLATLGIS
+286 FIFLATLGIS

-321 ATILQLAVAMDYSIF
+321 AVILQLAVAMDYSIF

-349 NPKIAMMHAM
+349 DPKIALMHAM

-401 SLLAVIFIQPILLIW
+401 SLLAVIFIQPILLIL

-426 EWIITPRL
+426 NWIVTPRL
-434 NFVGRTITNKWVSV
+434 NFVGKTITNKWVSV
-448 IVIVLCVAIAVP
+448 IVIVLCVAIAIP

-473 TFTNETPDEEKG
+473 TFTNETPEEEKC
-485 LAQKEVEGTN
+485 LAQREVEGTN

-508 YGNIDLSLH
+508 YGHIDLTKH
-517 YDFIE
+517 YEFID
-522 KIEQIGNGD
+522 KIQQIGVTD
-531 AAAPSGGF
+531 ETAPSTDF
-539 VEGSYVREDANKFN
+539 VEGTYVREDGNKYN

-559 TLASLFDS
+559 TLASIVGQNLLDLLQDEEFNSTADGLLPVLGSDSTLKEQLNGQLF
-567 NIMKVVTNPQIISL
+567 
-581 VSGSGIDLEAQLTS
+581 G
-595 QLLSSFI
+595 SFI
-602 SDIYNDSDDAQHYM
+602 SNVDDESDGSVHYM

-642 NEMFGTDAAG
+642 NEMFDTDAAG

-665 DLFTVTPEDFT
+665 DLFTVTPDDFT

-761 VVAVKNAVHRAAPSV
+761 VVAVKNAVHRSAPSV

-819 LLPSILNIKERTARW
+819 LLPSILNIKERVSRW

-857 RLAKLEAKKLAMA
+857 RQAKLEAKKLAMA
-870 TVGEEGVSTI
+870 SVGADGDSVMI
-880 PDDAVD
+880 DADAGD
-886 GVKGSD
+886 GVKASEM
-892 ILIDRDAPADEDKPQ
+892 LIDRGDGESADIKTDAADEAQQP
-907 SGSPVSDA
+907 SD
-915 DPTDEAMTTIEDD
+915 DEHKSSDNEAMTTKDD
-928 KK
+928 D

>member
-1 MAKFTKWLL
+1 MASFTKWLL
-10 DHKVAVVCVVV
+10 DHKVAVICVLV

-32 MTDKESDVLSYL
+32 LTDKESDVLSYL

-51 IGKQMLSSQYGIV
+51 IGKQMLNEQYGIV

-73 LPPEDIQR
+73 LSREDIQR
-81 IVTFVDGTY
+81 IVTFVDGT
-90 ADGAYDEW
+90 APDGAYDGLPS
-98 DEATDGPV
+98 TQV
-106 PSQNKAFDVE
+106 PTQAPEFMVQIEDRTI
-116 VDGKALLAR
+116 LAR

-134 DLGELQSI
+134 DLQEDG
-142 MSDPIISNLIGNATG
+142 
-157 VNKDDLQNS
+157 DLQTLLSMGYINS
-166 LIALDEKLN
+166 DIQADLDDMRAKFQE
-175 DKFVKETTIGEDTY
+175 KFVKETDGETTY
-189 QTHILNIYFTQSGSD
+189 ILNIYFSQSGSNNA
-204 DHVIEALDALEE
+204 VIAALDALEA
-216 EIRRILQQRIDDG
+216 EIQRILNERIEDG
-229 TITAIDDPAQGY
+229 TITQIDDASQGY
-241 FFSGMAQNARILVDS
+241 YFSGMAQNARILVDS
-256 SLNDMPKFVIAAVVV
+256 SLNDMPKFVIAAVLV
-271 VFIIL
+271 VFVIL

-286 LIFLATLGIS
+286 FIFLATLGIS

-321 ATILQLAVAMDYSIF
+321 AVILQLAVAMDYSIF

-349 NPKIAMMHAM
+349 DPKIALMHAM

-401 SLLAVIFIQPILLIW
+401 SLLAVIFIQPILLIL

-426 EWIITPRL
+426 NWIVTPRL
-434 NFVGRTITNKWVSV
+434 NFVGKTITNKWVSV
-448 IVIVLCVAIAVP
+448 IVIVLCVAIAIP

-473 TFTNETPDEEKG
+473 TFTNETPEEEKC
-485 LAQKEVEGTN
+485 LAQREVEGTN

-508 YGNIDLSLH
+508 YGHIDLTKH
-517 YDFIE
+517 YEFID
-522 KIEQIGNGD
+522 KIQQIGVTD
-531 AAAPSGGF
+531 ETAPSTDF
-539 VEGSYVREDANKFN
+539 VEGTYVREDGNKYN

-559 TLASLFDS
+559 TLASIVGQNLLDLLQDEEFNSTADGILPVLGSDSTLKEQLNGQLF
-567 NIMKVVTNPQIISL
+567 
-581 VSGSGIDLEAQLTS
+581 G
-595 QLLSSFI
+595 SFI
-602 SDIYNDSDDAQHYM
+602 SNVDDESEGSVHYM

-629 ESYNTMLRIRDIA
+629 ESYNTMHRIRDIA

-652 KHVYVTGLAQGAY
+652 NHVYVTGLAQGAY
-665 DLFTVTPEDFT
+665 DLFTVTPDDFT

-761 VVAVKNAVHRAAPSV
+761 VVAVKNAVHRSAPSV

-819 LLPSILNIKERTARW
+819 LLPSILNIKERVSRW

-857 RLAKLEAKKLAMA
+857 RQAKLEAKKLAMA
-870 TVGEEGVSTI
+870 SVGADGDSVMI
-880 PDDAVD
+880 DADAGD
-886 GVKGSD
+886 GVKASEM
-892 ILIDRDAPADEDKPQ
+892 LIDRGDGESADIKTDAADEAQQP
-907 SGSPVSDA
+907 SD
-915 DPTDEAMTTIEDD
+915 DEHKSSDNEAMTTKDD
-928 KK
+928 D

>member
-1 MAKFTKWLL
+1 MASFTKWLL
-10 DHKVAVVCVVV
+10 DHKVAVICVLV

-32 MTDKESDVLSYL
+32 LTDKESDVLSYL

-51 IGKQMLSSQYGIV
+51 IGKQMLNKQYGIV

-73 LPPEDIQR
+73 LSREDIQR
-81 IVTFVDGTY
+81 IVTFVDGT
-90 ADGAYDEW
+90 ASDGAYDGM
-98 DEATDGPV
+98 DENDIPTQ
-106 PSQNKAFDVE
+106 SRAFSKTVE
-116 VDGKALLAR
+116 GKPLLSR

-134 DLGELQSI
+134 DLQEDG
-142 MSDPIISNLIGNATG
+142 
-157 VNKDDLQNS
+157 DLQT
-166 LIALDEKLN
+166 LLGIGGVLDVVQSDLDAMRAKFQ
-175 DKFVKETTIGEDTY
+175 DKFVKETNGETTY
-189 QTHILNIYFTQSGSD
+189 ILNIYFSQSGSNNA
-204 DHVIEALDALEE
+204 VIEALDALEK
-216 EIRRILQQRIDDG
+216 EIQRILNERIEDG
-229 TITAIDDPAQGY
+229 TITQIDDASQGY
-241 FFSGMAQNARILVDS
+241 YFSGMAQNARILVDS
-256 SLNDMPKFVIAAVVV
+256 SLNDMPKFVIAAVLV
-271 VFIIL
+271 VFVIL

-286 LIFLATLGIS
+286 FIFLATLGIS

-321 ATILQLAVAMDYSIF
+321 AVILQLAVAMDYSIF

-349 NPKIAMMHAM
+349 DPKIALMHAM

-401 SLLAVIFIQPILLIW
+401 SLLAVIFIQPILLIL

-426 EWIITPRL
+426 NWIVTPRL
-434 NFVGRTITNKWVSV
+434 NFVGKTITNKWVSV
-448 IVIVLCVAIAVP
+448 IVIVLCVAIAIP

-473 TFTNETPDEEKG
+473 TFTNETPEEEKS
-485 LAQKEVEGTN
+485 LAQREVEGTN

-508 YGNIDLSLH
+508 YGNIDLSKH
-517 YDFIE
+517 YEFID
-522 KIEQIGNGD
+522 KIQQVGVTDET
-531 AAAPSGGF
+531 APTTDF
-539 VEGSYVREDANKFN
+539 VEGDYVREDGNKFN

-559 TLASLFDS
+559 TLASIVGPDLLDALQDSGLNAFADSWFKLNHNDTTLKEQLNGQLF
-567 NIMKVVTNPQIISL
+567 
-581 VSGSGIDLEAQLTS
+581 G
-595 QLLSSFI
+595 SFI
-602 SDIYNDSDDAQHYM
+602 SNVNDETEGSVHYM

-642 NEMFGTDAAG
+642 NEMFDTDTAG

-665 DLFTVTPEDFT
+665 DLFTVTPDDFT

-761 VVAVKNAVHRAAPSV
+761 VVAVKNAVHRSAPSV

-819 LLPSILNIKERTARW
+819 LLPSILNIKERVSRW

-857 RLAKLEAKKLAMA
+857 RQAKLEAKKLAMA
-870 TVGEEGVSTI
+870 SVGADGDSVMI
-880 PDDAVD
+880 DADAGD
-886 GVKGSD
+886 GVKASD
-892 ILIDRDAPADEDKPQ
+892 VLIDRGDEPKPAETGD
-907 SGSPVSDA
+907 GGDA
-915 DPTDEAMTTIEDD
+915 DDKTADDKADDEVMTTSDDD

>member
-1 MAKFTKWLL
+1 MASFTKWLL
-10 DHKVAVVCVVV
+10 DHKVAVICVLV

-32 MTDKESDVLSYL
+32 LTDKESDVLSYL

-51 IGKQMLSSQYGIV
+51 IGKQMLNEQYGIV

-73 LPPEDIQR
+73 LSREDIQR
-81 IVTFVDGTY
+81 IVTFVDGT
-90 ADGAYDEW
+90 ASDGAYVGW
-98 DEATDGPV
+98 DPKDV
-106 PSQNKAFDVE
+106 PKQSSAFKRTIED
-116 VDGKALLAR
+116 KPLLSR

-134 DLGELQSI
+134 DLDALQTGFDFFYGISSSI
-142 MSDPIISNLIGNATG
+142 PVAKPDLDMSLET
-157 VNKDDLQNS
+157 LQQR
-166 LIALDEKLN
+166 LQ
-175 DKFVKETTIGEDTY
+175 DKFVKETDGETTY
-189 QTHILNIYFTQSGSD
+189 ILNIYFSQSGSNNA
-204 DHVIEALDALEE
+204 VIEALDALEK
-216 EIRRILQQRIDDG
+216 EIQRILNERIEDG
-229 TITAIDDPAQGY
+229 TITQIDDASQGY
-241 FFSGMAQNARILVDS
+241 YFSGMAQNARILVDS
-256 SLNDMPKFVIAAVVV
+256 SLNDMPKFVIAAVLV
-271 VFIIL
+271 VFVIL

-286 LIFLATLGIS
+286 FIFLATLGIS

-321 ATILQLAVAMDYSIF
+321 AVILQLAVAMDYSIF

-349 NPKIAMMHAM
+349 DPKIALMHAM

-401 SLLAVIFIQPILLIW
+401 SLLAVIFIQPILLIL

-426 EWIITPRL
+426 NWIVTPRL
-434 NFVGRTITNKWVSV
+434 NFVGKTITNKWVSV

-473 TFTNETPDEEKG
+473 TFTNETPEEEKS
-485 LAQKEVEGTN
+485 LAQREVEGTN

-508 YGNIDLSLH
+508 YGNIDLSKH
-517 YDFIE
+517 YEFID
-522 KIEQIGNGD
+522 KIQQVGVTDET
-531 AAAPSGGF
+531 APSTDF
-539 VEGSYVREDANKFN
+539 VKGDYVREDGNKYN

-567 NIMKVVTNPQIISL
+567 NLMTAVQNQNFLDLAGSL
-581 VSGSGIDLEAQLTS
+581 MDVEAQLKA
-595 QLLSSFI
+595 QLFGSFI
-602 SDIYNDSDDAQHYM
+602 SNVDDEAEGSVHYM

-642 NEMFGTDAAG
+642 NEMFDTDTAG
-652 KHVYVTGLAQGAY
+652 KHVYITGLAQGAY
-665 DLFTVTPEDFT
+665 DLFTVTPDDFT
-676 LVNILSAVIVFLV
+676 VVNILSAVIVFLV

-746 LFSSKYFEEKENCTG
+746 LFSSKYFEEKETCTG
-761 VVAVKNAVHRAAPSV
+761 VVAVKNAVHRSAPSV

-819 LLPSILNIKERTARW
+819 LLPSILNIKERVSRW

-857 RLAKLEAKKLAMA
+857 RQAKLEAKKLAMA
-870 TVGEEGVSTI
+870 SVGADGDSVMI
-880 PDDAVD
+880 DADAGD
-886 GVKGSD
+886 GVKASD
-892 ILIDRDAPADEDKPQ
+892 VLIDRGDEPGPAETGDCFKADVKVADDKADDE
-907 SGSPVSDA
+907 V
-915 DPTDEAMTTIEDD
+915 MTTSDDD

>member
-1 MAKFTKWLL
+1 MASFTKWLL
-10 DHKVAVVCVVV
+10 DHKVAVICVLV

-32 MTDKESDVLSYL
+32 LTDKESDVLSYL

-51 IGKQMLSSQYGIV
+51 IGKQMLNEQYGIV

-73 LPPEDIQR
+73 LSREDIQR
-81 IVTFVDGTY
+81 IVTFVDGT
-90 ADGAYDEW
+90 ASDGAYDGM
-98 DEATDGPV
+98 DENDIPTQ
-106 PSQNKAFDVE
+106 SRAFSKIVE
-116 VDGKALLAR
+116 GKPLLSR

-134 DLGELQSI
+134 DLQEDG
-142 MSDPIISNLIGNATG
+142 
-157 VNKDDLQNS
+157 DLQ
-166 LIALDEKLN
+166 LLLGIGGVLDVVQSDLDAMRAKFQ
-175 DKFVKETTIGEDTY
+175 DKFVKETDGETTY
-189 QTHILNIYFTQSGSD
+189 ILNIYFSQSGSNNA
-204 DHVIEALDALEE
+204 VIEALDALEK
-216 EIRRILQQRIDDG
+216 EIQRILNERIEDG
-229 TITAIDDPAQGY
+229 TITQIDDASQGY
-241 FFSGMAQNARILVDS
+241 YFSGMAQNARILVDS
-256 SLNDMPKFVIAAVVV
+256 SLNDMPKFVIAAVLV
-271 VFIIL
+271 VFVIL

-286 LIFLATLGIS
+286 FIFLATLGIS

-321 ATILQLAVAMDYSIF
+321 AVILQLAVAMDYSIF

-349 NPKIAMMHAM
+349 DPKIALMHAM

-401 SLLAVIFIQPILLIW
+401 SLLAVIFIQPILLIL

-426 EWIITPRL
+426 NWIVTPRL
-434 NFVGRTITNKWVSV
+434 NFVGKTITNKWVSV

-473 TFTNETPDEEKG
+473 TFTNETPEEEKS
-485 LAQKEVEGTN
+485 LAQREVEGTN

-508 YGNIDLSLH
+508 YGNIDLSKH
-517 YDFIE
+517 YEFID
-522 KIEQIGNGD
+522 KIQQVGVTDET
-531 AAAPSGGF
+531 APSTDF
-539 VEGSYVREDANKFN
+539 VEGDYVREDGNKFN

-559 TLASLFDS
+559 TLASIVGPDLLDALQDSELNALADSWFKFNHNDTTLKEQLNGQLF
-567 NIMKVVTNPQIISL
+567 
-581 VSGSGIDLEAQLTS
+581 G
-595 QLLSSFI
+595 SFI
-602 SDIYNDSDDAQHYM
+602 SNVDDETEGSVHYM

-642 NEMFGTDAAG
+642 NEMFDTDAAG

-665 DLFTVTPEDFT
+665 DLFTVTPDDFT

-761 VVAVKNAVHRAAPSV
+761 VVAVKNAVHRSAPSV

-819 LLPSILNIKERTARW
+819 LLPSILNIKERVSRW

-857 RLAKLEAKKLAMA
+857 RQAKLEAKKLAMA
-870 TVGEEGVSTI
+870 SVGADGDSVMI
-880 PDDAVD
+880 DADAGD
-886 GVKGSD
+886 GVKASD
-892 ILIDRDAPADEDKPQ
+892 VLIDRGDEPKPAETGD
-907 SGSPVSDA
+907 GGDA
-915 DPTDEAMTTIEDD
+915 DAKAADDKADDEVMTTSDDD

>member
-1 MAKFTKWLL
+1 MASFTKWLL
-10 DHKVAVVCVVV
+10 DHKVAVICVLV

-32 MTDKESDVLSYL
+32 LTDKESDVLSYL

-51 IGKQMLSSQYGIV
+51 IGKQMLNEQYGIV

-73 LPPEDIQR
+73 LSREDIQR
-81 IVTFVDGTY
+81 IVTFVDGT
-90 ADGAYDEW
+90 ASDGAYDGM
-98 DEATDGPV
+98 DENDIPTQ
-106 PSQNKAFDVE
+106 SQAFSKTVE
-116 VDGKALLAR
+116 GKPLLSR

-134 DLGELQSI
+134 DLQEDG
-142 MSDPIISNLIGNATG
+142 
-157 VNKDDLQNS
+157 DLQLLLS
-166 LIALDEKLN
+166 IGGVLDVVQSDLDAMRAKFQ
-175 DKFVKETTIGEDTY
+175 DKFVKETDGETTY
-189 QTHILNIYFTQSGSD
+189 ILNIYFSQSGSNNA
-204 DHVIEALDALEE
+204 VIEALDALEN
-216 EIRRILQQRIDDG
+216 EIQRILNERIEDG
-229 TITAIDDPAQGY
+229 TITQIDDASQGY
-241 FFSGMAQNARILVDS
+241 YFSGMAQNARILVDS
-256 SLNDMPKFVIAAVVV
+256 SLNDMPKFVIAAVLV
-271 VFIIL
+271 VFVIL

-286 LIFLATLGIS
+286 FIFLATLGIS

-321 ATILQLAVAMDYSIF
+321 AVILQLAVAMDYSIF

-349 NPKIAMMHAM
+349 DPKIALMHAM

-401 SLLAVIFIQPILLIW
+401 SLLAVIFIQPILLIL

-426 EWIITPRL
+426 NWIITPRL
-434 NFVGRTITNKWVSV
+434 NFVGKTITNKWVSV

-473 TFTNETPDEEKG
+473 TFTNETPEEEKS
-485 LAQKEVEGTN
+485 LAQREVEGTN

-508 YGNIDLSLH
+508 YGNIDMSKH
-517 YDFIE
+517 YEFID
-522 KIEQIGNGD
+522 KIQQVGVTDET
-531 AAAPSGGF
+531 APSTDF
-539 VEGSYVREDANKFN
+539 VEGDYVREDGNKFN

-559 TLASLFDS
+559 TLASIVGPDLLDALQDSGLNAAADAWFKLNKNDTTLKEQLNGQLF
-567 NIMKVVTNPQIISL
+567 
-581 VSGSGIDLEAQLTS
+581 G
-595 QLLSSFI
+595 SFI
-602 SDIYNDSDDAQHYM
+602 SNVNDETEGSVHYM

-642 NEMFGTDAAG
+642 NEMFDTDAAG
-652 KHVYVTGLAQGAY
+652 NHVYVTGLAQGAY
-665 DLFTVTPEDFT
+665 DLFTVTPDDFT

-761 VVAVKNAVHRAAPSV
+761 VVAVKNAVHRSAPSV

-819 LLPSILNIKERTARW
+819 LLPSILNIKERVARW

-857 RLAKLEAKKLAMA
+857 RQAKLEAKKLAMA
-870 TVGEEGVSTI
+870 SVGADGDSVMI
-880 PDDAVD
+880 DADAGD
-886 GVKGSD
+886 GVKASD
-892 ILIDRDAPADEDKPQ
+892 VLIDRGDEPKPAETGDSGNAYDKAADDKADDE
-907 SGSPVSDA
+907 V
-915 DPTDEAMTTIEDD
+915 MTTSDDD

>member
-1 MAKFTKWLL
+1 MASFTKWLL
-10 DHKVAVVCVVV
+10 DHKVAVICVLV

-32 MTDKESDVLSYL
+32 LTDKESDVLSYL

-51 IGKQMLSSQYGIV
+51 IGKQMLNEQYGIV

-73 LPPEDIQR
+73 LSREDIQR
-81 IVTFVDGTY
+81 IVTFVDGT
-90 ADGAYDEW
+90 APDGAYDGLPS
-98 DEATDGPV
+98 TQV
-106 PSQNKAFDVE
+106 PTQAPEFMVQIEDRTI
-116 VDGKALLAR
+116 LAR

-134 DLGELQSI
+134 DLQEDG
-142 MSDPIISNLIGNATG
+142 
-157 VNKDDLQNS
+157 DLQTLLSMGYINS
-166 LIALDEKLN
+166 DIQADLDDMRAKFQE
-175 DKFVKETTIGEDTY
+175 KFVKETDGETTY
-189 QTHILNIYFTQSGSD
+189 ILNIYFSQSGSNNA
-204 DHVIEALDALEE
+204 VINALDALEK
-216 EIRRILQQRIDDG
+216 EIQRILTERIEDG
-229 TITAIDDPAQGY
+229 TITQIDDASQGY
-241 FFSGMAQNARILVDS
+241 YFSGMAQNARILVDS
-256 SLNDMPKFVIAAVVV
+256 SLNDMPKFVIAAVLV
-271 VFIIL
+271 VFVIL

-286 LIFLATLGIS
+286 FIFLATLGIS

-321 ATILQLAVAMDYSIF
+321 AVILQLAVAMDYSIF

-349 NPKIAMMHAM
+349 DPKIALMHAM

-401 SLLAVIFIQPILLIW
+401 SLLAVIFIQPILLIL

-426 EWIITPRL
+426 NWIVTPRL
-434 NFVGRTITNKWVSV
+434 NFVGKTITNKWVSV
-448 IVIVLCVAIAVP
+448 IVIVLCVAIAIP

-473 TFTNETPDEEKG
+473 TFTNETPEEEKC
-485 LAQKEVEGTN
+485 LAQREVEGTN

-508 YGNIDLSLH
+508 YGHIDLTKH
-517 YDFIE
+517 YEFID
-522 KIEQIGNGD
+522 KIQQIGVTD
-531 AAAPSGGF
+531 ETAPSTDF
-539 VEGSYVREDANKFN
+539 VEGTYVREDGNKYN

-559 TLASLFDS
+559 SLASIVGQNLLDLLQDEEFNSTADGLLPVLGSDSTLKEQLNGQLF
-567 NIMKVVTNPQIISL
+567 
-581 VSGSGIDLEAQLTS
+581 G
-595 QLLSSFI
+595 SFI
-602 SDIYNDSDDAQHYM
+602 SNVDDESEGSVHYM

-629 ESYNTMLRIRDIA
+629 ESYNTMHRIRDIA

-665 DLFTVTPEDFT
+665 DLFTVTPDDFT

-761 VVAVKNAVHRAAPSV
+761 VVAVKNAVHRSAPSV

-819 LLPSILNIKERTARW
+819 LLPSILNIKERVSRW

-857 RLAKLEAKKLAMA
+857 RQAKLEAKKLAMA
-870 TVGEEGVSTI
+870 SVGADGDSVMI
-880 PDDAVD
+880 DADAGD
-886 GVKGSD
+886 GVKASEM
-892 ILIDRDAPADEDKPQ
+892 LIDRGDGESADIKTDAADEAQQP
-907 SGSPVSDA
+907 SD
-915 DPTDEAMTTIEDD
+915 DEHKSSDNEAMTTKDD
-928 KK
+928 D

>member
-1 MAKFTKWLL
+1 MASFTKWLL
-10 DHKVAVVCVVV
+10 DHKVAVICVLV

-32 MTDKESDVLSYL
+32 LTDKESDVLSYL

-51 IGKQMLSSQYGIV
+51 IGKQMLNEQYGIV

-73 LPPEDIQR
+73 LSREDIQR
-81 IVTFVDGTY
+81 IVTFVDGT
-90 ADGAYDEW
+90 ASDGAYDGM
-98 DEATDGPV
+98 DENDIPTQ
-106 PSQNKAFDVE
+106 SQAFSKTVE
-116 VDGKALLAR
+116 GKPLLSR

-134 DLGELQSI
+134 DLQEDG
-142 MSDPIISNLIGNATG
+142 
-157 VNKDDLQNS
+157 DLQLLLS
-166 LIALDEKLN
+166 IGGVLDVVQSDLDAMRAKFQ
-175 DKFVKETTIGEDTY
+175 DKFVKETDGETTY
-189 QTHILNIYFTQSGSD
+189 ILNIYFSQSGSNNA
-204 DHVIEALDALEE
+204 VIEALDALEN
-216 EIRRILQQRIDDG
+216 EIQRILNERIEDG
-229 TITAIDDPAQGY
+229 TITQIDDASQGY
-241 FFSGMAQNARILVDS
+241 YFSGMAQNARILVDS
-256 SLNDMPKFVIAAVVV
+256 SLNDMPKFVIAAVLV
-271 VFIIL
+271 VFVIL

-286 LIFLATLGIS
+286 FIFLATLGIS

-321 ATILQLAVAMDYSIF
+321 AVILQLAVAMDYSIF

-349 NPKIAMMHAM
+349 DPKIALMHAM

-401 SLLAVIFIQPILLIW
+401 SLLAVIFIQPILLIL

-426 EWIITPRL
+426 NWIITPRL
-434 NFVGRTITNKWVSV
+434 NFVGKTITNKWVSV

-473 TFTNETPDEEKG
+473 TFTNETPEEEKS
-485 LAQKEVEGTN
+485 LAQREVEGTN

-508 YGNIDLSLH
+508 YGNIDMSKH
-517 YDFIE
+517 YEFID
-522 KIEQIGNGD
+522 KIQQVGVTDET
-531 AAAPSGGF
+531 APSTDF
-539 VEGSYVREDANKFN
+539 VEGDYVREDGNKFN

-559 TLASLFDS
+559 TLASIVGPDLLDALQDSGLNAAADAWFKLNKNDTTLKEQLNGQLF
-567 NIMKVVTNPQIISL
+567 
-581 VSGSGIDLEAQLTS
+581 G
-595 QLLSSFI
+595 SFI
-602 SDIYNDSDDAQHYM
+602 SNVNDETEGSVHYM

-642 NEMFGTDAAG
+642 NEMFDTDAAG
-652 KHVYVTGLAQGAY
+652 NHVYVTGLAQGAY
-665 DLFTVTPEDFT
+665 DLFTVTPDDFT

-746 LFSSKYFEEKENCTG
+746 LFSSKYFEEKETCTG
-761 VVAVKNAVHRAAPSV
+761 VVAVKNAVHRSAPSV

-819 LLPSILNIKERTARW
+819 LLPSILNIKERVSRW

-857 RLAKLEAKKLAMA
+857 RQAKLEAKKLAMA
-870 TVGEEGVSTI
+870 SVGADGDSVMI
-880 PDDAVD
+880 DADAGD
-886 GVKGSD
+886 GVKASD
-892 ILIDRDAPADEDKPQ
+892 VLIDRGDETKPVETGDSVAECKAADDK
-907 SGSPVSDA
+907 A
-915 DPTDEAMTTIEDD
+915 DDEVMTTSDDD

>member
-1 MAKFTKWLL
+1 MASFTKWLL
-10 DHKVAVVCVVV
+10 DHKVAVICVLV

-32 MTDKESDVLSYL
+32 LTDKESDVLSYL

-51 IGKQMLSSQYGIV
+51 IGKQMLNEQYGIV

-73 LPPEDIQR
+73 LSREDIQR
-81 IVTFVDGTY
+81 IVTFVDGT
-90 ADGAYDEW
+90 ASDDAYVGW
-98 DEATDGPV
+98 DPKDV
-106 PSQNKAFDVE
+106 PKQSSAFKRTIED
-116 VDGKALLAR
+116 KPLLSR

-134 DLGELQSI
+134 DLDALQTGFDFFYGISSSI
-142 MSDPIISNLIGNATG
+142 PVAKPDLDMSLET
-157 VNKDDLQNS
+157 LQQR
-166 LIALDEKLN
+166 LQ
-175 DKFVKETTIGEDTY
+175 DKFVKETDGETTY
-189 QTHILNIYFTQSGSD
+189 ILNIYFSQSGSNNA
-204 DHVIEALDALEE
+204 VIEALDALEK
-216 EIRRILQQRIDDG
+216 EIQRIMNERIEDG
-229 TITAIDDPAQGY
+229 TITQIDDASQGY
-241 FFSGMAQNARILVDS
+241 YFSGMAQNARILVDS
-256 SLNDMPKFVIAAVVV
+256 SLNDMPKFVIAAVLV
-271 VFIIL
+271 VFVIL

-286 LIFLATLGIS
+286 FIFLATLGIS

-321 ATILQLAVAMDYSIF
+321 AVILQLAVAMDYSIF

-349 NPKIAMMHAM
+349 DPKIALMHAM

-401 SLLAVIFIQPILLIW
+401 SLLAVIFIQPILLIL

-426 EWIITPRL
+426 NWIVTPRL
-434 NFVGRTITNKWVSV
+434 NFVGKTITNKWVSV

-473 TFTNETPDEEKG
+473 TFTNETPEEEKS
-485 LAQKEVEGTN
+485 LAQREVEGTN

-508 YGNIDLSLH
+508 YGNIDLSKH
-517 YDFIE
+517 YEFID
-522 KIEQIGNGD
+522 KIQQVGVTDET
-531 AAAPSGGF
+531 APSTDF
-539 VEGSYVREDANKFN
+539 VKGDYVREDGNKYN

-567 NIMKVVTNPQIISL
+567 NLMTAVQNQNFLDLAGSL
-581 VSGSGIDLEAQLTS
+581 MDVEAQLKA
-595 QLLSSFI
+595 QLFGSFI
-602 SDIYNDSDDAQHYM
+602 SNVDDETEGSVHYM

-642 NEMFGTDAAG
+642 NEMFDTDAAG
-652 KHVYVTGLAQGAY
+652 NHVYVTGLAQGAY
-665 DLFTVTPEDFT
+665 DLFTVTPDDFT

-746 LFSSKYFEEKENCTG
+746 LFSSKYFEEKETCTG
-761 VVAVKNAVHRAAPSV
+761 VVAVKNAVHRSAPSV

-819 LLPSILNIKERTARW
+819 LLPSILNIKERVSRW

-857 RLAKLEAKKLAMA
+857 RQAKLEAKKLAMA
-870 TVGEEGVSTI
+870 SVGADGDSVMI
-880 PDDAVD
+880 DADAGD
-886 GVKGSD
+886 GVKASD
-892 ILIDRDAPADEDKPQ
+892 VLIDRGDEPKPAETGD
-907 SGSPVSDA
+907 GGDA
-915 DPTDEAMTTIEDD
+915 DDKTADDKADGEVMTTSDDD

>member
-1 MAKFTKWLL
+1 MASFTKWLL
-10 DHKVAVVCVVV
+10 DHKVAVICVLV

-32 MTDKESDVLSYL
+32 LTDKESDVLSYL

-51 IGKQMLSSQYGIV
+51 IGKQMLNEQYGIV

-73 LPPEDIQR
+73 LSREDIQR
-81 IVTFVDGTY
+81 IVTFVDGT
-90 ADGAYDEW
+90 ASDGAYDGM
-98 DEATDGPV
+98 DENDIPTQ
-106 PSQNKAFDVE
+106 SRAFSKIVE
-116 VDGKALLAR
+116 GKPLLSR

-134 DLGELQSI
+134 DLQADG
-142 MSDPIISNLIGNATG
+142 
-157 VNKDDLQNS
+157 DLQMLLS
-166 LIALDEKLN
+166 LGGVLDVVQSDLDAMRAKFQ
-175 DKFVKETTIGEDTY
+175 DKFVKETDGETTY
-189 QTHILNIYFTQSGSD
+189 ILNIYFSQSGSNNA
-204 DHVIEALDALEE
+204 VIEALDALEK
-216 EIRRILQQRIDDG
+216 EIQRILNERIEDG
-229 TITAIDDPAQGY
+229 TITQIDDASQGY
-241 FFSGMAQNARILVDS
+241 YFSGMAQNARILVDS
-256 SLNDMPKFVIAAVVV
+256 SLNDMPKFVIAAVLV
-271 VFIIL
+271 VFVIL

-286 LIFLATLGIS
+286 FIFLATLGIS

-321 ATILQLAVAMDYSIF
+321 AVILQLAVAMDYSIF

-349 NPKIAMMHAM
+349 DPKIALMHAM

-401 SLLAVIFIQPILLIW
+401 SLLAVIFIQPILLIL

-426 EWIITPRL
+426 NWIVTPRL
-434 NFVGRTITNKWVSV
+434 NFVGKTITNKWVSV

-473 TFTNETPDEEKG
+473 TFTNETPEEEKS
-485 LAQKEVEGTN
+485 LAQREVEGTN

-508 YGNIDLSLH
+508 YGNIDLSKH
-517 YDFIE
+517 YEFID
-522 KIEQIGNGD
+522 KIQQVGVTDET
-531 AAAPSGGF
+531 APSTDF
-539 VEGSYVREDANKFN
+539 VEGDYVREDGNKFN

-559 TLASLFDS
+559 TLASIVGPDLLDALQDSGLNAFADSWFQLNHNDTTLKEQLNGQLF
-567 NIMKVVTNPQIISL
+567 
-581 VSGSGIDLEAQLTS
+581 G
-595 QLLSSFI
+595 SFI
-602 SDIYNDSDDAQHYM
+602 SNVDDETEGSVHYM

-642 NEMFGTDAAG
+642 NEMFDTDTAG

-665 DLFTVTPEDFT
+665 DLFTVTPDDFT

-746 LFSSKYFEEKENCTG
+746 LFSSKYFEEKETCTG
-761 VVAVKNAVHRAAPSV
+761 VVAVKNAVHRSAPSV

-819 LLPSILNIKERTARW
+819 LLPSILNIKERVSRW

-857 RLAKLEAKKLAMA
+857 RQAKLEAKKLAMA
-870 TVGEEGVSTI
+870 SVGADGDSVMI
-880 PDDAVD
+880 DADAGD
-886 GVKGSD
+886 GVKASD
-892 ILIDRDAPADEDKPQ
+892 VLIDRGDEPKPAETGD
-907 SGSPVSDA
+907 GGDA
-915 DPTDEAMTTIEDD
+915 DDKAADDKADDEVMTTSDDD

>member
-1 MAKFTKWLL
+1 MASFTKWLL
-10 DHKVAVVCVVV
+10 DHKVAVICVLV

-32 MTDKESDVLSYL
+32 LTDKESDVLSYL

-51 IGKQMLSSQYGIV
+51 IGKQMLNEQYGIV

-73 LPPEDIQR
+73 LSREDIQR
-81 IVTFVDGTY
+81 IVTFVDGT
-90 ADGAYDEW
+90 APDGAYDGLPS
-98 DEATDGPV
+98 TQV
-106 PSQNKAFDVE
+106 PTQAPEFMVQIEDRTI
-116 VDGKALLAR
+116 LAR

-134 DLGELQSI
+134 DLQEDG
-142 MSDPIISNLIGNATG
+142 
-157 VNKDDLQNS
+157 DLQTLLSMGYINS
-166 LIALDEKLN
+166 DIQADLDDMRAKFQE
-175 DKFVKETTIGEDTY
+175 KFVKETDGETTY
-189 QTHILNIYFTQSGSD
+189 ILNIYFSQSGSNNA
-204 DHVIEALDALEE
+204 VINALDALEE
-216 EIRRILQQRIDDG
+216 QIRRILTERIEDG
-229 TITAIDDPAQGY
+229 TITQIDDASQGY
-241 FFSGMAQNARILVDS
+241 YFSGMAQNARILVDS
-256 SLNDMPKFVIAAVVV
+256 SLNDMPKFVIAAVLV
-271 VFIIL
+271 VFVIL

-286 LIFLATLGIS
+286 FIFLATLGIS

-321 ATILQLAVAMDYSIF
+321 AVILQLAVAMDYSIF

-349 NPKIAMMHAM
+349 DPKVALMHAM

-401 SLLAVIFIQPILLIW
+401 SLLAVIFIQPILLIL

-426 EWIITPRL
+426 NWIVTPRL
-434 NFVGRTITNKWVSV
+434 NFVGKTITNKWVSV
-448 IVIVLCVAIAVP
+448 IVIVLCVAIAIP

-473 TFTNETPDEEKG
+473 TFTNETPEEEKC
-485 LAQKEVEGTN
+485 LAQREVEGTN

-508 YGNIDLSLH
+508 YGHIDLTKH
-517 YDFIE
+517 YEFID
-522 KIEQIGNGD
+522 KIQQIGVTD
-531 AAAPSGGF
+531 ETAPSTDF
-539 VEGSYVREDANKFN
+539 VEGTYVREDGNKYN

-559 TLASLFDS
+559 TLASIVGQNLLDLLQDEEFNSTADGLLPVFGSDSTLKEQLNGQLF
-567 NIMKVVTNPQIISL
+567 
-581 VSGSGIDLEAQLTS
+581 G
-595 QLLSSFI
+595 SFI
-602 SDIYNDSDDAQHYM
+602 SNVDDESEGSVHYM

-629 ESYNTMLRIRDIA
+629 ESYNTMHRIRDIA
-642 NEMFGTDAAG
+642 NEMFDTDAAG

-665 DLFTVTPEDFT
+665 DLFTVTPDDFT

-746 LFSSKYFEEKENCTG
+746 LFSSKYFEEKETCTG

-819 LLPSILNIKERTARW
+819 LLPSILNIKERVSRW

-857 RLAKLEAKKLAMA
+857 RQAKLEAKKLAMA
-870 TVGEEGVSTI
+870 SVGADGDSVMI
-880 PDDAVD
+880 DADAGD
-886 GVKGSD
+886 GVKASEM
-892 ILIDRDAPADEDKPQ
+892 LIDRGDGESADIKTDAADEAQQP
-907 SGSPVSDA
+907 SD
-915 DPTDEAMTTIEDD
+915 DEHKSSDNEAMTTKDD
-928 KK
+928 D

>member
-1 MAKFTKWLL
+1 MASFTKWLL
-10 DHKVAVVCVVV
+10 DHKVAVICVLV

-32 MTDKESDVLSYL
+32 LTDKESDVLSYL

-51 IGKQMLSSQYGIV
+51 IGKQMLNEQYGIV

-73 LPPEDIQR
+73 LSREDIQR
-81 IVTFVDGTY
+81 IVTFVDGT
-90 ADGAYDEW
+90 ASDGAYDGM
-98 DEATDGPV
+98 DENDIPTQ
-106 PSQNKAFDVE
+106 SRAFSKIVE
-116 VDGKALLAR
+116 GKPLLSR

-134 DLGELQSI
+134 DLQADG
-142 MSDPIISNLIGNATG
+142 
-157 VNKDDLQNS
+157 DLQMLLS
-166 LIALDEKLN
+166 LGGVLDVVQSDLDAMRAKFQ
-175 DKFVKETTIGEDTY
+175 DKFVKETDGETTY
-189 QTHILNIYFTQSGSD
+189 ILNIYFSQSGSNNA
-204 DHVIEALDALEE
+204 VIEALDALEK
-216 EIRRILQQRIDDG
+216 EIQRILNERIEDG
-229 TITAIDDPAQGY
+229 TITQIDDASQGY
-241 FFSGMAQNARILVDS
+241 YFSGMAQNARILVDS
-256 SLNDMPKFVIAAVVV
+256 SLNDMPKFVIAAVLV
-271 VFIIL
+271 VFVIL

-286 LIFLATLGIS
+286 FIFLATLGIS

-321 ATILQLAVAMDYSIF
+321 AVILQLAVAMDYSIF

-349 NPKIAMMHAM
+349 DPKIALMHAM

-401 SLLAVIFIQPILLIW
+401 SLLAVIFIQPILLIL

-426 EWIITPRL
+426 NWIVTPRL
-434 NFVGRTITNKWVSV
+434 NFVGKTITNKWVSV
-448 IVIVLCVAIAVP
+448 IVIVLCVAIAIP

-473 TFTNETPDEEKG
+473 TFTNETPEEEKS
-485 LAQKEVEGTN
+485 LAQREVEGTN

-508 YGNIDLSLH
+508 YGNIDLSKH
-517 YDFIE
+517 YEFID
-522 KIEQIGNGD
+522 KIQQVGVTDET
-531 AAAPSGGF
+531 APSTDF
-539 VEGSYVREDANKFN
+539 VEGDYVREDGNKFN

-559 TLASLFDS
+559 TLASIVGPDLLDALQDSELNALADSWFKFNHNDTTLKEQLNGQLF
-567 NIMKVVTNPQIISL
+567 
-581 VSGSGIDLEAQLTS
+581 G
-595 QLLSSFI
+595 SFI
-602 SDIYNDSDDAQHYM
+602 SNVDDETEGSVHYM

-642 NEMFGTDAAG
+642 NEMFDTDAAG

-665 DLFTVTPEDFT
+665 DLFTVTPDDFT

-746 LFSSKYFEEKENCTG
+746 LFSSKYFEEKETCTG
-761 VVAVKNAVHRAAPSV
+761 VVAVKNAVHRSAPSV

-819 LLPSILNIKERTARW
+819 LLPSILNIKERVSRW

-857 RLAKLEAKKLAMA
+857 RQAKLEAKKLAMA
-870 TVGEEGVSTI
+870 SVGADGDSVMI
-880 PDDAVD
+880 DADAGD
-886 GVKGSD
+886 GVKASD
-892 ILIDRDAPADEDKPQ
+892 VLIDRGDEPKPAETGD
-907 SGSPVSDA
+907 GGDA
-915 DPTDEAMTTIEDD
+915 DDKAADDKADDEVMTTSDDD

>member
-1 MAKFTKWLL
+1 MASFTKWLL
-10 DHKVAVVCVVV
+10 DHKVAVICVLV

-32 MTDKESDVLSYL
+32 LTDKESDVLSYL

-51 IGKQMLSSQYGIV
+51 IGKQMLNEQYGIV

-73 LPPEDIQR
+73 LSREDIQR
-81 IVTFVDGTY
+81 IVTFVDGT
-90 ADGAYDEW
+90 ASDGAYDGM
-98 DEATDGPV
+98 DENDIPTQ
-106 PSQNKAFDVE
+106 SRAFSKTVE
-116 VDGKALLAR
+116 GKPLLSR

-134 DLGELQSI
+134 DLQEDG
-142 MSDPIISNLIGNATG
+142 
-157 VNKDDLQNS
+157 DLQT
-166 LIALDEKLN
+166 LLGIGGVLDVVQSDLDAMRAKFQ
-175 DKFVKETTIGEDTY
+175 DKFVKETNGETTY
-189 QTHILNIYFTQSGSD
+189 ILNIYFSQSGSNNA
-204 DHVIEALDALEE
+204 VIEALDALEK
-216 EIRRILQQRIDDG
+216 EIQRILNERIEDG
-229 TITAIDDPAQGY
+229 TITQIDDASQGY
-241 FFSGMAQNARILVDS
+241 YFSGMAQNARILVDS
-256 SLNDMPKFVIAAVVV
+256 SLNDMPKFVIAAVLV
-271 VFIIL
+271 VFVIL

-286 LIFLATLGIS
+286 FIFLATLGIS

-321 ATILQLAVAMDYSIF
+321 AVILQLAVAMDYSIF

-349 NPKIAMMHAM
+349 DPKIALMHAM

-401 SLLAVIFIQPILLIW
+401 SLLAVIFIQPILLIL

-426 EWIITPRL
+426 NWIVTPRL
-434 NFVGRTITNKWVSV
+434 NFVGKTITNKWVSV

-473 TFTNETPDEEKG
+473 TFTNETPEEEKS
-485 LAQKEVEGTN
+485 LAQREVEGTN

-508 YGNIDLSLH
+508 YGNIDLSKH
-517 YDFIE
+517 YEFID
-522 KIEQIGNGD
+522 KIQQVGVTDET
-531 AAAPSGGF
+531 APSTDF
-539 VEGSYVREDANKFN
+539 VEGDYVREDGNKFN

-559 TLASLFDS
+559 TLASIVGPDLLDTLQDSGLNALADSWFKLNQNDTTLKEQLNGQLF
-567 NIMKVVTNPQIISL
+567 
-581 VSGSGIDLEAQLTS
+581 G
-595 QLLSSFI
+595 SFI
-602 SDIYNDSDDAQHYM
+602 SNVDDETEGSVHYM

-642 NEMFGTDAAG
+642 NEMFDTDTAG

-665 DLFTVTPEDFT
+665 DLFTVTPDDFT
-676 LVNILSAVIVFLV
+676 LVNILSAVIVFVV

-746 LFSSKYFEEKENCTG
+746 LFSSKYFEEKETCTG
-761 VVAVKNAVHRAAPSV
+761 VVAVKNAVHRSAPSV

-819 LLPSILNIKERTARW
+819 LLPSILNIKERVSRW

-857 RLAKLEAKKLAMA
+857 RQAKLEAKKLAMA
-870 TVGEEGVSTI
+870 SVGADGDSVMI
-880 PDDAVD
+880 DADAGD
-886 GVKGSD
+886 GVKASD
-892 ILIDRDAPADEDKPQ
+892 VLIDRGDEPKPAETDD
-907 SGSPVSDA
+907 GGDA
-915 DPTDEAMTTIEDD
+915 DDKAADDKADDEVMTTSDDD

>member
-1 MAKFTKWLL
+1 MASFTKWLL
-10 DHKVAVVCVVV
+10 DHKVAVICVLV

-32 MTDKESDVLSYL
+32 LTDKESDVLSYL

-51 IGKQMLSSQYGIV
+51 IGKRMLNEQYGIV

-73 LPPEDIQR
+73 LSREDIQR
-81 IVTFVDGTY
+81 IVTFVDGT
-90 ADGAYDEW
+90 ASDDAYVGW
-98 DEATDGPV
+98 DPKDV
-106 PSQNKAFDVE
+106 PKQSSAFKRTIED
-116 VDGKALLAR
+116 KPLLSR

-134 DLGELQSI
+134 DLDALQTGFDFFYGISSSI
-142 MSDPIISNLIGNATG
+142 PVAKPDLDMSLGA
-157 VNKDDLQNS
+157 LQQR
-166 LIALDEKLN
+166 LQ
-175 DKFVKETTIGEDTY
+175 DKFVKETDGETTY
-189 QTHILNIYFTQSGSD
+189 ILNIYFSQSGSNNA
-204 DHVIEALDALEE
+204 VINALDALEK
-216 EIRRILQQRIDDG
+216 EIQRILNERIEDG
-229 TITAIDDPAQGY
+229 TITQIDDASQGY
-241 FFSGMAQNARILVDS
+241 YFSGMAQNARILVDS
-256 SLNDMPKFVIAAVVV
+256 SLNDMPKFVIAAVLV
-271 VFIIL
+271 VFVIL

-286 LIFLATLGIS
+286 FIFLATLGIS

-321 ATILQLAVAMDYSIF
+321 AVILQLAVAMDYSIF

-349 NPKIAMMHAM
+349 DPKIALMHAM

-401 SLLAVIFIQPILLIW
+401 SLLAVIFIQPILLIL

-426 EWIITPRL
+426 NWIVTPRL
-434 NFVGRTITNKWVSV
+434 NFVGKTITNKWVSV

-473 TFTNETPDEEKG
+473 TFTNETPEEEKS
-485 LAQKEVEGTN
+485 LAQREVEGTN

-508 YGNIDLSLH
+508 YGNIDLSEH
-517 YDFIE
+517 YEFID
-522 KIEQIGNGD
+522 KIQQVGVTDET
-531 AAAPSGGF
+531 APSTDF
-539 VEGSYVREDANKFN
+539 VEGDYVREDGNKYN

-567 NIMKVVTNPQIISL
+567 NLMTAVQNQNFLDLAGSL
-581 VSGSGIDLEAQLTS
+581 MDVEAQLKA
-595 QLLSSFI
+595 QLFGSFI
-602 SDIYNDSDDAQHYM
+602 SNVDDETEGSVHYM

-642 NEMFGTDAAG
+642 SEMFDTDAAG

-665 DLFTVTPEDFT
+665 DLFTVTPDDFT

-689 LLLTFRRP
+689 LLFTFRRP

-761 VVAVKNAVHRAAPSV
+761 VVAVKNAVHRSAPSV

-819 LLPSILNIKERTARW
+819 LLPSILNIKERVSRW

-857 RLAKLEAKKLAMA
+857 RQAKLEAKKLAMA
-870 TVGEEGVSTI
+870 SVGADGDSVMI
-880 PDDAVD
+880 DAD
-886 GVKGSD
+886 GKGVKASD
-892 ILIDRDAPADEDKPQ
+892 VLIDKGDEPGPAETGDCFKADVKVADDK
-907 SGSPVSDA
+907 A
-915 DPTDEAMTTIEDD
+915 DGEVMTTSDDD

>member
-1 MAKFTKWLL
+1 MASFTKWLL
-10 DHKVAVVCVVV
+10 DHKVAVICVLV

-32 MTDKESDVLSYL
+32 LTDKESDVLSYL

-51 IGKQMLSSQYGIV
+51 IGKQMLNEQYGIV

-73 LPPEDIQR
+73 LSREDIQR
-81 IVTFVDGTY
+81 IVTFVDGT
-90 ADGAYDEW
+90 ASDDAYVGW
-98 DEATDGPV
+98 DPKDV
-106 PSQNKAFDVE
+106 PKQSSAFKREIED
-116 VDGKALLAR
+116 KPLLSR

-134 DLGELQSI
+134 DLDALQGGFDTFYFIYGSSSI
-142 MSDPIISNLIGNATG
+142 PVAQPDLNMSLET
-157 VNKDDLQNS
+157 LQQR
-166 LIALDEKLN
+166 LQ
-175 DKFVKETTIGEDTY
+175 DKFVKETNGETTY
-189 QTHILNIYFTQSGSD
+189 ILNIYFSQSGSNNA
-204 DHVIEALDALEE
+204 VINALDALEK
-216 EIRRILQQRIDDG
+216 EIQRILNERIEDG
-229 TITAIDDPAQGY
+229 TITQIDDASQGY
-241 FFSGMAQNARILVDS
+241 YFSGMAQNARILVDS
-256 SLNDMPKFVIAAVVV
+256 SLNDMPKFVIAAVLV
-271 VFIIL
+271 VFVIL

-286 LIFLATLGIS
+286 FIFLATLGIS

-321 ATILQLAVAMDYSIF
+321 AVILQLAVAMDYSIF

-349 NPKIAMMHAM
+349 DPKIALMHAM

-401 SLLAVIFIQPILLIW
+401 SLLAVIFIQPILLIL

-426 EWIITPRL
+426 NWIVTPRL
-434 NFVGRTITNKWVSV
+434 NFVGKTITNKWVSV

-473 TFTNETPDEEKG
+473 TFTNETPEEEKS
-485 LAQKEVEGTN
+485 LAQREVEGTN

-508 YGNIDLSLH
+508 YGNIDLSKH
-517 YDFIE
+517 YEFID
-522 KIEQIGNGD
+522 KIQQVGVTDET
-531 AAAPSGGF
+531 APSTDF
-539 VEGSYVREDANKFN
+539 VEGDYVREDGNKFN

-567 NIMKVVTNPQIISL
+567 NLMTAVQNQNFLDFAGALMDV
-581 VSGSGIDLEAQLTS
+581 EAQLKA
-595 QLLSSFI
+595 QLFGSFI
-602 SDIYNDSDDAQHYM
+602 SNVDDETEGSVHYM

-642 NEMFGTDAAG
+642 NEMFDTDTAG
-652 KHVYVTGLAQGAY
+652 KHVYITGLAQGAY
-665 DLFTVTPEDFT
+665 DLFMVTPDDFT

-746 LFSSKYFEEKENCTG
+746 LFSSKYFEEKETCTG
-761 VVAVKNAVHRAAPSV
+761 VVAVKNAVHRSAPSV

-819 LLPSILNIKERTARW
+819 LLPSILNIKERVSRW

-857 RLAKLEAKKLAMA
+857 RQAKLEAKKLAMA
-870 TVGEEGVSTI
+870 TVGADGDSVMI
-880 PDDAVD
+880 DADAGD
-886 GVKGSD
+886 GVKASD
-892 ILIDRDAPADEDKPQ
+892 VLIDRGDEPKPAETGD
-907 SGSPVSDA
+907 GGDA
-915 DPTDEAMTTIEDD
+915 DDKTADDKADGEVMTTSDDD

>member
-1 MAKFTKWLL
+1 MASFTKWLL
-10 DHKVAVVCVVV
+10 DHKVAVICVLV

-32 MTDKESDVLSYL
+32 LTDKESDVLSYL

-51 IGKQMLSSQYGIV
+51 IGKQMLNEQYGIV

-73 LPPEDIQR
+73 LSREDIQR
-81 IVTFVDGTY
+81 IVTFVDGT
-90 ADGAYDEW
+90 ASDGAYDGM
-98 DEATDGPV
+98 DENDIPTQ
-106 PSQNKAFDVE
+106 SRAFSKTIE
-116 VDGKALLAR
+116 GKPLLSR

-134 DLGELQSI
+134 DLQEDG
-142 MSDPIISNLIGNATG
+142 
-157 VNKDDLQNS
+157 DLQ
-166 LIALDEKLN
+166 LLLGIGGVLDVVQSDLDAMRAKFQ
-175 DKFVKETTIGEDTY
+175 DKFVKETDGETTY
-189 QTHILNIYFTQSGSD
+189 ILNIYFSQSGSNNA
-204 DHVIEALDALEE
+204 VIEALDALEK
-216 EIRRILQQRIDDG
+216 EIQRILSERIEDG
-229 TITAIDDPAQGY
+229 TITQIDDASQGY
-241 FFSGMAQNARILVDS
+241 YFSGMAQNARILVDS
-256 SLNDMPKFVIAAVVV
+256 SLNDMPKFVIAAVLV
-271 VFIIL
+271 VFVIL

-286 LIFLATLGIS
+286 FIFLATLGIS

-321 ATILQLAVAMDYSIF
+321 AVILQLAVAMDYSIF

-349 NPKIAMMHAM
+349 DPKIALMHAM

-401 SLLAVIFIQPILLIW
+401 SLLAVIFIQPILLIL

-426 EWIITPRL
+426 NWIVTPRL
-434 NFVGRTITNKWVSV
+434 NFVGKTITNKWVSV

-473 TFTNETPDEEKG
+473 TFTNETPEEEKS
-485 LAQKEVEGTN
+485 LAQREVEGTN

-508 YGNIDLSLH
+508 YGNIDLSKH
-517 YDFIE
+517 YEFID
-522 KIEQIGNGD
+522 KIQQVGVTDET
-531 AAAPSGGF
+531 APTTDF
-539 VEGSYVREDANKFN
+539 VEGDYVREDGNKFN

-559 TLASLFDS
+559 TLASIVGPDLLDALQDSGLNDLADSWFQFNHNDTTLKEQLNGQLF
-567 NIMKVVTNPQIISL
+567 
-581 VSGSGIDLEAQLTS
+581 G
-595 QLLSSFI
+595 SFI
-602 SDIYNDSDDAQHYM
+602 SNVDDETEGSVHYM

-642 NEMFGTDAAG
+642 NEMFDVDASG
-652 KHVYVTGLAQGAY
+652 NRVYVTGLAQGAY
-665 DLFTVTPEDFT
+665 DLFTVTPDDFT

-761 VVAVKNAVHRAAPSV
+761 VVAVKNAVHRSAPSV

-819 LLPSILNIKERTARW
+819 LLPSILNIKERVSRW

-857 RLAKLEAKKLAMA
+857 RQAKLEAKKLAMA
-870 TVGEEGVSTI
+870 SVGADGDSVMI
-880 PDDAVD
+880 DADAGD
-886 GVKGSD
+886 GVKASD
-892 ILIDRDAPADEDKPQ
+892 VLIDRGDEPKPAETGD
-907 SGSPVSDA
+907 GGDA
-915 DPTDEAMTTIEDD
+915 DDKAADDKADDEVMTTSDDD

>member
-1 MAKFTKWLL
+1 MASFTKWLL
-10 DHKVAVVCVVV
+10 DHKVAVICVLV

-32 MTDKESDVLSYL
+32 LTDKESDVLSYL

-51 IGKQMLSSQYGIV
+51 IGKQMLNEQYGIV

-73 LPPEDIQR
+73 LSREDIQR
-81 IVTFVDGTY
+81 IVTFVDGT
-90 ADGAYDEW
+90 ASDGAYDGM
-98 DEATDGPV
+98 DENDIPTQ
-106 PSQNKAFDVE
+106 SRAFSKTIE
-116 VDGKALLAR
+116 GKPLLSR

-134 DLGELQSI
+134 DLQEDG
-142 MSDPIISNLIGNATG
+142 
-157 VNKDDLQNS
+157 DLQ
-166 LIALDEKLN
+166 LLLGIGGVLDVVQSDLDAMRAKFQ
-175 DKFVKETTIGEDTY
+175 DKFVKETDGETTY
-189 QTHILNIYFTQSGSD
+189 ILNIYFSQSGSNNA
-204 DHVIEALDALEE
+204 VIEALDALEK
-216 EIRRILQQRIDDG
+216 EIQRILSERIEDG
-229 TITAIDDPAQGY
+229 TITQIDDASQGY
-241 FFSGMAQNARILVDS
+241 YFSGMAQNARILVDS
-256 SLNDMPKFVIAAVVV
+256 SLNDMPKFVIAAVLV
-271 VFIIL
+271 VFVIL

-286 LIFLATLGIS
+286 FIFLATLGIS

-321 ATILQLAVAMDYSIF
+321 AVILQLAVAMDYSIF

-349 NPKIAMMHAM
+349 DPKIALMHAM

-401 SLLAVIFIQPILLIW
+401 SLLAVIFIQPILLIL

-426 EWIITPRL
+426 NWIVTPRL
-434 NFVGRTITNKWVSV
+434 NFVGKTITNKWVSV

-473 TFTNETPDEEKG
+473 TFTNETPEEEKS
-485 LAQKEVEGTN
+485 LAQREVEGTN

-508 YGNIDLSLH
+508 YGNIDLSKH
-517 YDFIE
+517 YEFID
-522 KIEQIGNGD
+522 KIQQVGVTDET
-531 AAAPSGGF
+531 APTTDF
-539 VEGSYVREDANKFN
+539 VEGDYVREDGNKFN

-559 TLASLFDS
+559 TLASIVGPDLLDALQDSGLNDLADSWFQFKHNDTTLKEQLNGQLF
-567 NIMKVVTNPQIISL
+567 
-581 VSGSGIDLEAQLTS
+581 G
-595 QLLSSFI
+595 SFI
-602 SDIYNDSDDAQHYM
+602 SNVDDETEGSVHYM

-642 NEMFGTDAAG
+642 NEMFDVDASG
-652 KHVYVTGLAQGAY
+652 NRVYVTGLAQGAY
-665 DLFTVTPEDFT
+665 DLFTVTPDDFT

-761 VVAVKNAVHRAAPSV
+761 VVAVKNAVHRSAPSV

-819 LLPSILNIKERTARW
+819 LLPSILNIKERVSRW

-857 RLAKLEAKKLAMA
+857 RQAKLEAKKLAMA
-870 TVGEEGVSTI
+870 SVGADGDSVMI
-880 PDDAVD
+880 DADAGD
-886 GVKGSD
+886 GVKASD
-892 ILIDRDAPADEDKPQ
+892 VLIDRGDEPKPAETGD
-907 SGSPVSDA
+907 GGDA
-915 DPTDEAMTTIEDD
+915 DDKAADDKADDEVMTTSDDD

>member
-1 MAKFTKWLL
+1 MASFTKWLL
-10 DHKVAVVCVVV
+10 DHKVAVICVLV

-32 MTDKESDVLSYL
+32 LTDKESDVLSYL

-51 IGKQMLSSQYGIV
+51 IGKQMLNEQYGIV

-73 LPPEDIQR
+73 LSREDIQR
-81 IVTFVDGTY
+81 IVTFVDGT
-90 ADGAYDEW
+90 ASDGAYNGMDEN
-98 DEATDGPV
+98 DIPTQ
-106 PSQNKAFDVE
+106 SRAFSKTVE
-116 VDGKALLAR
+116 GKPLLSR

-134 DLGELQSI
+134 DLQEDG
-142 MSDPIISNLIGNATG
+142 
-157 VNKDDLQNS
+157 DLQ
-166 LIALDEKLN
+166 LLLGIGGVLDVVQSDLDAMRAKFQ
-175 DKFVKETTIGEDTY
+175 DKFVKETDGETTY
-189 QTHILNIYFTQSGSD
+189 ILNIYFSQSGSNNA
-204 DHVIEALDALEE
+204 VINALDALEK
-216 EIRRILQQRIDDG
+216 EIQRILNERIEDG
-229 TITAIDDPAQGY
+229 TITQIDDASQGY
-241 FFSGMAQNARILVDS
+241 YFSGMAQNARILVDS
-256 SLNDMPKFVIAAVVV
+256 SLNDMPKFVIAAVLV
-271 VFIIL
+271 VFVIL

-286 LIFLATLGIS
+286 FIFLATLGIS

-321 ATILQLAVAMDYSIF
+321 AVILQLAVAMDYSIF

-349 NPKIAMMHAM
+349 DPKIALMHAM

-401 SLLAVIFIQPILLIW
+401 SLLAVIFIQPILLIL

-426 EWIITPRL
+426 NWIVTPRL
-434 NFVGRTITNKWVSV
+434 NFVGKTITNKWVSV

-473 TFTNETPDEEKG
+473 TFTNETPEEEKS
-485 LAQKEVEGTN
+485 LAQREVEGTN

-508 YGNIDLSLH
+508 YGNIDLSKH
-517 YDFIE
+517 YEFID
-522 KIEQIGNGD
+522 KIQQVGVTDET
-531 AAAPSGGF
+531 APTTDF
-539 VEGSYVREDANKFN
+539 VEGDYVRKDGNKFN

-559 TLASLFDS
+559 TLASIVGPDLLDTLQDSGLNALADSWFKLNQNDTTLKEQLNGQLF
-567 NIMKVVTNPQIISL
+567 
-581 VSGSGIDLEAQLTS
+581 G
-595 QLLSSFI
+595 SFI
-602 SDIYNDSDDAQHYM
+602 SNVDDETEGSVHYM

-642 NEMFGTDAAG
+642 NEMFDVDASG
-652 KHVYVTGLAQGAY
+652 NRVYVTGLAQGAY
-665 DLFTVTPEDFT
+665 DLFTVTPDDFT

-761 VVAVKNAVHRAAPSV
+761 VVAVKNAVHRSAPSV

-819 LLPSILNIKERTARW
+819 LLPSILNIKERVSRW

-857 RLAKLEAKKLAMA
+857 RQAKLEAKKLAMA
-870 TVGEEGVSTI
+870 SVGADGDSVMI
-880 PDDAVD
+880 DADAGD
-886 GVKGSD
+886 GVKASD
-892 ILIDRDAPADEDKPQ
+892 VLIDRGDEPKPAETGD
-907 SGSPVSDA
+907 GGDA
-915 DPTDEAMTTIEDD
+915 DGKTADDKADDEVMTTSDDD

>member
-1 MAKFTKWLL
+1 MASFTKWLL
-10 DHKVAVVCVVV
+10 DHKVAVICVLV

-32 MTDKESDVLSYL
+32 LTDKESDVLSYL

-51 IGKQMLSSQYGIV
+51 IGKQMLNEQYGIV

-73 LPPEDIQR
+73 LSREDIQR
-81 IVTFVDGTY
+81 IVTFVDGT
-90 ADGAYDEW
+90 ASDGAYDGM
-98 DEATDGPV
+98 DENDIPTQ
-106 PSQNKAFDVE
+106 SRAFSKIVE
-116 VDGKALLAR
+116 GKPLLSR

-134 DLGELQSI
+134 DLQEDG
-142 MSDPIISNLIGNATG
+142 
-157 VNKDDLQNS
+157 DLQM
-166 LIALDEKLN
+166 LLGIGGVLDVVQSDLDAMRAKFQ
-175 DKFVKETTIGEDTY
+175 DKFVKETDGETTY
-189 QTHILNIYFTQSGSD
+189 ILNIYFSQSGSNNA
-204 DHVIEALDALEE
+204 VIEALDALEK
-216 EIRRILQQRIDDG
+216 EIQRILNERIEDG
-229 TITAIDDPAQGY
+229 TITQIDDASQGY
-241 FFSGMAQNARILVDS
+241 YFSGMAQNARILVDS
-256 SLNDMPKFVIAAVVV
+256 SLNDMPKFVIAAVLV
-271 VFIIL
+271 VFVIL

-286 LIFLATLGIS
+286 FIFLATLGIS

-321 ATILQLAVAMDYSIF
+321 AVILQLAVAMDYSIF

-349 NPKIAMMHAM
+349 DPKIALMHAM

-401 SLLAVIFIQPILLIW
+401 SLLAVIFIQPILLIL

-426 EWIITPRL
+426 NWIVTPRL
-434 NFVGRTITNKWVSV
+434 NFVGKTITNKWVSV

-473 TFTNETPDEEKG
+473 TFTNETPEEEKS
-485 LAQKEVEGTN
+485 LAQREVEGTN

-508 YGNIDLSLH
+508 YGNIDLSKH
-517 YDFIE
+517 YEFID
-522 KIEQIGNGD
+522 KIQHVGVTDET
-531 AAAPSGGF
+531 APSTDF
-539 VEGSYVREDANKFN
+539 VEGDYVREDGNKFN

-559 TLASLFDS
+559 TLASIVGPDLLDALQDSGLNDLADSWFQFNHNDTTLKEQLNGQLF
-567 NIMKVVTNPQIISL
+567 
-581 VSGSGIDLEAQLTS
+581 G
-595 QLLSSFI
+595 SFI
-602 SDIYNDSDDAQHYM
+602 SNVDDETEGSVHYM

-642 NEMFGTDAAG
+642 NEMFDVDASG
-652 KHVYVTGLAQGAY
+652 NRVYVTGLAQGAY
-665 DLFTVTPEDFT
+665 DLFTVTPDDFT

-761 VVAVKNAVHRAAPSV
+761 VVAVKNAVHRSAPSV

-819 LLPSILNIKERTARW
+819 LLPSILNIKERVSRW

-857 RLAKLEAKKLAMA
+857 RQAKLEAKKLAMA
-870 TVGEEGVSTI
+870 SVGADGDSVMI
-880 PDDAVD
+880 DADAGD
-886 GVKGSD
+886 GVKASD
-892 ILIDRDAPADEDKPQ
+892 VLIDRGDEPKPAETGD
-907 SGSPVSDA
+907 GGDA
-915 DPTDEAMTTIEDD
+915 DDKAADDKADDEVMTTSDDD

>member
-1 MAKFTKWLL
+1 MASFTKWLL
-10 DHKVAVVCVVV
+10 DHKVAVICVLV

-32 MTDKESDVLSYL
+32 LTDKESDVLSYL

-51 IGKQMLSSQYGIV
+51 IGKQMLNEQYGIV

-73 LPPEDIQR
+73 LSREDIQR
-81 IVTFVDGTY
+81 IVTFVDGT
-90 ADGAYDEW
+90 ASDGAYDGM
-98 DEATDGPV
+98 DENDIPTQ
-106 PSQNKAFDVE
+106 SRAFSKTVE
-116 VDGKALLAR
+116 GKPLLSR

-134 DLGELQSI
+134 DLQEDG
-142 MSDPIISNLIGNATG
+142 
-157 VNKDDLQNS
+157 DLQT
-166 LIALDEKLN
+166 LLGIGGVLDVVQSDLDAMRAKFQ
-175 DKFVKETTIGEDTY
+175 DKFVKETNGETTY
-189 QTHILNIYFTQSGSD
+189 ILNIYFSQSGSNNA
-204 DHVIEALDALEE
+204 VIEALDALEK
-216 EIRRILQQRIDDG
+216 EIQRILNERIEDG
-229 TITAIDDPAQGY
+229 TITQIDDASQGY
-241 FFSGMAQNARILVDS
+241 YFSGMAQNARILVDS
-256 SLNDMPKFVIAAVVV
+256 SLNDMPKFVIAAVLV
-271 VFIIL
+271 VFVIL

-286 LIFLATLGIS
+286 FIFLATLGIS

-321 ATILQLAVAMDYSIF
+321 AVILQLAVAMDYSIF

-349 NPKIAMMHAM
+349 DPKIALMHAM

-401 SLLAVIFIQPILLIW
+401 SLLAVIFIQPILLIL

-426 EWIITPRL
+426 NWIVTPRL
-434 NFVGRTITNKWVSV
+434 NFVGKTITNKWVSV

-473 TFTNETPDEEKG
+473 TFTNETPEEEKS
-485 LAQKEVEGTN
+485 LAQREVEGTN

-508 YGNIDLSLH
+508 YGNIDLSKH
-517 YDFIE
+517 YEFID
-522 KIEQIGNGD
+522 KIQQVGVTDET
-531 AAAPSGGF
+531 APTTDF
-539 VEGSYVREDANKFN
+539 VEGDYVRKDGNKFN

-559 TLASLFDS
+559 TLASIVGPDLLDTLQDSGLNAFADSWFQLNHNDTTLKEQLNGQLF
-567 NIMKVVTNPQIISL
+567 
-581 VSGSGIDLEAQLTS
+581 G
-595 QLLSSFI
+595 SFI
-602 SDIYNDSDDAQHYM
+602 SNVDDETEGSVHYM

-642 NEMFGTDAAG
+642 NEMFDTDTAG

-665 DLFTVTPEDFT
+665 DLFTVTPDDFT
-676 LVNILSAVIVFLV
+676 VVNILSAVIVFLV

-761 VVAVKNAVHRAAPSV
+761 VVAVKNAVHRSAPSV

-819 LLPSILNIKERTARW
+819 LLPSILNIKERVSRW

-857 RLAKLEAKKLAMA
+857 RQAKLEAKKLAMA
-870 TVGEEGVSTI
+870 SVGADGDSVMI
-880 PDDAVD
+880 DADAGD
-886 GVKGSD
+886 GVKASD
-892 ILIDRDAPADEDKPQ
+892 VLIDRGDEPKPAETGD
-907 SGSPVSDA
+907 GGDA
-915 DPTDEAMTTIEDD
+915 DDKTADDKADDEVMTTSDDD

>member
-1 MAKFTKWLL
+1 MASFTKWLL
-10 DHKVAVVCVVV
+10 DHKVAVICVLV

-32 MTDKESDVLSYL
+32 LTDKESDVLSYL

-51 IGKQMLSSQYGIV
+51 IGKQMLNEQYGIV

-73 LPPEDIQR
+73 LSREDIQR
-81 IVTFVDGTY
+81 IVTFVDGT
-90 ADGAYDEW
+90 ASDDAYVGW
-98 DEATDGPV
+98 DPKDV
-106 PSQNKAFDVE
+106 PKQSSAFKRTIED
-116 VDGKALLAR
+116 KPLLSR

-134 DLGELQSI
+134 DLQEDGALQLLFERGGVLNVVQ
-142 MSDPIISNLIGNATG
+142 SD
-157 VNKDDLQNS
+157 
-166 LIALDEKLN
+166 LDAMRAKFQ
-175 DKFVKETTIGEDTY
+175 DKFVKETNGETTY
-189 QTHILNIYFTQSGSD
+189 ILNIYFSQSGSNNA
-204 DHVIEALDALEE
+204 VIEALDALEK
-216 EIRRILQQRIDDG
+216 EIQRILNERIEDG
-229 TITAIDDPAQGY
+229 TITQIDDASQGY
-241 FFSGMAQNARILVDS
+241 YFSGMAQNARILVDS
-256 SLNDMPKFVIAAVVV
+256 SLNDMPKFVIAAVLV
-271 VFIIL
+271 VFVIL

-286 LIFLATLGIS
+286 FIFLATLGIS

-321 ATILQLAVAMDYSIF
+321 AVILQLAVAMDYSIF

-349 NPKIAMMHAM
+349 DPKIALMHAM

-401 SLLAVIFIQPILLIW
+401 SLLAVIFIQPILLVL

-426 EWIITPRL
+426 NWIVTPRL
-434 NFVGRTITNKWVSV
+434 NFVGKTITNKWVSV

-473 TFTNETPDEEKG
+473 TFTNETPEEEKS
-485 LAQKEVEGTN
+485 LAQREVEGTN

-508 YGNIDLSLH
+508 YGNIDLSKH
-517 YDFIE
+517 YEFID
-522 KIEQIGNGD
+522 KIQQVGVTDETS
-531 AAAPSGGF
+531 PSTDF
-539 VEGSYVREDANKFN
+539 VEGDYVREDGNKYN

-559 TLASLFDS
+559 TLASIIGPDLLDALQDS
-567 NIMKVVTNPQIISL
+567 RLN
-581 VSGSGIDLEAQLTS
+581 DLANAFLPVITGEPGMTLKEQLNG
-595 QLLSSFI
+595 QLYGSFI
-602 SDIYNDSDDAQHYM
+602 SNVNDETEGSVHYM

-642 NEMFGTDAAG
+642 NEMFDTDTAG
-652 KHVYVTGLAQGAY
+652 KHVYITGLAQGAY
-665 DLFTVTPEDFT
+665 DLFTVTPDDFT

-746 LFSSKYFEEKENCTG
+746 LFSSKYFEEKETCTG
-761 VVAVKNAVHRAAPSV
+761 VVAVKNAVHRSAPSV

-819 LLPSILNIKERTARW
+819 LLPSILNIKERVSRW

-857 RLAKLEAKKLAMA
+857 RQAKLEAKKLAMA
-870 TVGEEGVSTI
+870 SVGADGDSVMI
-880 PDDAVD
+880 DADAGD
-886 GVKGSD
+886 GVKASD
-892 ILIDRDAPADEDKPQ
+892 VLIDRGDEPKPAETGDCFKADVKVADDKADDE
-907 SGSPVSDA
+907 V
-915 DPTDEAMTTIEDD
+915 MTTSDDD

>member
-1 MAKFTKWLL
+1 MASFTKWLL
-10 DHKVAVVCVVV
+10 DHKVAVICVLV

-32 MTDKESDVLSYL
+32 LTDKESDVLSYL

-51 IGKQMLSSQYGIV
+51 IGKQMLNEQYGIV

-73 LPPEDIQR
+73 LSREDIQR
-81 IVTFVDGTY
+81 IVTFVDGT
-90 ADGAYDEW
+90 ASDGAYDGM
-98 DEATDGPV
+98 DENDIPTQ
-106 PSQNKAFDVE
+106 SRAFSKTIE
-116 VDGKALLAR
+116 GKPLLSR

-134 DLGELQSI
+134 DLDALQGGFDTFYFIYGSSSI
-142 MSDPIISNLIGNATG
+142 PVAQPDLNMSLET
-157 VNKDDLQNS
+157 LQQR
-166 LIALDEKLN
+166 LQ
-175 DKFVKETTIGEDTY
+175 DKFVKETNGETTY
-189 QTHILNIYFTQSGSD
+189 ILNIYFSQSGSNNA
-204 DHVIEALDALEE
+204 VINALDALEK
-216 EIRRILQQRIDDG
+216 EIQRILNERIEDG
-229 TITAIDDPAQGY
+229 TITQIDDASQGY
-241 FFSGMAQNARILVDS
+241 YFSGMAQNARILVDS
-256 SLNDMPKFVIAAVVV
+256 SLNDMPKFVIAAVLV
-271 VFIIL
+271 VFVIL

-286 LIFLATLGIS
+286 FIFLATLGIS

-321 ATILQLAVAMDYSIF
+321 AVILQLAVAMDYSIF

-349 NPKIAMMHAM
+349 DPKIALMHAM

-401 SLLAVIFIQPILLIW
+401 SLLAVIFIQPILLIL

-426 EWIITPRL
+426 NWIVTPRL
-434 NFVGRTITNKWVSV
+434 NFVGKTITNKWVSV

-473 TFTNETPDEEKG
+473 TFTNETPEEEKS
-485 LAQKEVEGTN
+485 LAQREVEGTN

-508 YGNIDLSLH
+508 YGNIDLSKH
-517 YDFIE
+517 YEFID
-522 KIEQIGNGD
+522 KIQQVGVTDET
-531 AAAPSGGF
+531 APTTDF
-539 VEGSYVREDANKFN
+539 VEGDYVREDGNKFN

-567 NIMKVVTNPQIISL
+567 NLMTAVQNQKFLDFAGALMDV
-581 VSGSGIDLEAQLTS
+581 EAQLKA
-595 QLLSSFI
+595 QLFGSFI
-602 SDIYNDSDDAQHYM
+602 SNVDDETEGSVHYM

-642 NEMFGTDAAG
+642 NEMFDTDAAG

-665 DLFTVTPEDFT
+665 DLFTVTPDDFT

-761 VVAVKNAVHRAAPSV
+761 VVAVKNAVHRSAPSV

-819 LLPSILNIKERTARW
+819 LLPSILNIKERVSRW

-857 RLAKLEAKKLAMA
+857 RQAKLEAKKLAMA
-870 TVGEEGVSTI
+870 SVGADGDSVMI
-880 PDDAVD
+880 DADAGD
-886 GVKGSD
+886 GVKASD
-892 ILIDRDAPADEDKPQ
+892 VLIDRGDEPKPAETGD
-907 SGSPVSDA
+907 GGDA
-915 DPTDEAMTTIEDD
+915 DDKAADDKAYDEVMTTSDDD